1 MKKNTLILALTA
13 VTITLT
19 TLTMSAFWNSK
30 KKSAE
35 ADSEGHVLV
44 ALWADY
50 QQAVSLDRPAKQ
62 LEILSKIKSEASEKR
77 LACDYYDAAKKYVS
91 DAASR
96 NWKLQDSL
104 KLKLGEEIAKFDE
117 PVMSFVW
124 KLSKGDE
131 TAESVFEY
139 VRANAKRLEASCNQ
153 PFWTSYDGRSSVPGI
168 PGSGFVKEFY
178 ANDYQYALWTLLA
191 KNFYTDKLFADIAED
206 LAEYQGDSYPLG
218 AFLEYVKLEKSWR
231 NADGK
236 TSAKKSGLEA
246 FAGKY
251 AGKAVSMFAKAAL
264 LEMEFSSLGEK
275 KAGSDEYKAL
285 YDECAAFEKERTA
298 FTGIESK
305 VVGDLTTV
313 ENLCSHLTAKSVEVR
328 IKDGKILVLLQ
339 NLKSAKLSMSPDEA
353 GSKTV
358 LSESLANQKC
368 SFYVKDTVPVDLPVV
383 DDGDYVIVAKN
394 GKCVSSR
401 RYGSHRISVASRTDS
416 RGKCIYAAGWKSGKP
431 LESADLQLYKNG
443 KVIASCADFKFDGFT
458 PLPQEFV
465 SVMKDNVYYTLTCS
479 YKGEDGFLRKSEQL
493 SLNSWYNTVD
503 SGDDSK
509 ARLCGEVFTDKSAY
523 NPGEALEFKVLLYN
537 NIEGRNN
544 ARVAPQ
550 GTECK
555 VVLKDAQ
562 DNEVSSLLLT
572 TNEFGSLAG
581 KFALPKGLRNGYW
594 YVNVL
599 TGGKKLLTVKPVRV
613 DEFVLPTFDLEFD
626 KTETLFFPGDEVAV
640 SGRVRSLS
648 GHPVSSANAVYEVT
662 SYGDMIDSGKLKM
675 SPDGSF
681 VVSFKALSSQW
692 SRYYNVEVRISD
704 DTGETHE
711 YSRAIWVADDLSLEL
726 ELANSAE
733 GQAFATDEKSEITP
747 RRWQRRESVSILRG
761 NVASVKMNVL
771 SDDGEAVPVKVK
783 YTLLN
788 EHGTALQSGE
798 AASGVAENIDLKSCP
813 SGLYTIKADAQAR
826 SQSGKEYTDS
836 SSLRILLVND
846 SMTVLDAPVKDF
858 IMPLAQQV
866 TEGENASIW
875 FGMADD
881 APVWAIAEIFGEK
894 ANVLDIR
901 FVQLS
906 GVRGKDGSLVKLE
919 FPYKKEYPDAVLAK
933 VFYFRNGDSVSY
945 SYEFHKVRKSD
956 ILPLEFSTFE
966 DRTLPDKE
974 YTFSV
979 KTAPETECLAAVFDK
994 SSELIE
1000 PNHWPV
1006 YSPVEY
1012 NVCTISC
1019 NTAPGSVDAEGRDD
1033 VIAYGSARKSKS
1045 QVFYSKNA
1053 RAAVEMECLEDAA
1066 PVMASKSLES
1076 GAGAEPAVRDNFA
1089 STLTFQPFLRPDKN
1103 GKLSFS
1109 FRTGGTLSTFI
1120 VSLYAHDRSMRNSA
1134 LRREMTVSLPVKVN
1148 VVAPEYLY
1156 RSDNYRLAVGLSSV
1170 AENDVEGTLTLNI
1183 YKGGDYKTL
1192 ESSGAK
1198 PVSVQSLRVKVPA
1211 GGSLRSLFDVN
1222 VNELIPECGTL
1233 GFKVVFKAENGG
1245 NAFSDAMFVPVSVY
1259 PDTQRL
1265 TEAHSAV
1272 LLSGADQDA
1281 LISRLRKMFVNADGD
1296 NAEVKVLSILDMV
1309 RDAVPSKVEPA
1320 GNDVLTLS
1328 EALYVR
1334 RLADALRA
1342 AGRMPARDSVMLS
1355 DEELMKKMLACHNA
1369 DGGFGW
1375 FEGMSSSPV
1384 ITAVLLERC
1393 AKMLKAGLLDGSEAV
1408 AGDAAS
1414 AKNVEEVLASAVKY
1428 IDKRQFAYLQPVP
1441 FWCGGLSD
1449 SQYMYV
1455 RSMYASVEFTEWNSV
1470 SGILGRLFGKRA
1482 KQFRSDAKA
1491 YLVPSKER
1499 GLNGRILDKA
1509 RRLSTLIRLSSSS
1522 DGIAL
1527 AKSWG
1532 VRVNA
1537 GARLEKSVEADVASL
1552 LEYAVMHKDGGMYY
1566 PNAVMPFRGLL
1577 ESEAY
1582 AHSMLCDLLSGYAFR
1597 MQSAGKGSVNAS
1609 EAKRVADGIRL
1620 WLMLQK
1626 ETQHWEA
1633 TPDFVDA
1640 INSVMEGDAAVKS
1653 TKVVVLTAV
1662 TDLPFAEVK
1671 ASGNGFT
1678 VERKFYRMGA
1688 DAEVSDGV
1696 SDGVSGGVAGDA
1708 SGCVAGSEASG
1719 RSGVASSVSVSAEAS
1734 MGSSGVGSGTTADKA
1749 GRQEIRPGDRVN
1761 VGDKIVAEYVIHNDE
1776 NRSFVKLSAPRE
1788 AAFRPANQ
1796 FSGRYGWWLSPLRIA
1811 DWYSFTPQGYRNV
1824 KSALTEYYFDS
1835 YPEENTVISEEFF
1848 VTQTGT
1854 FSAPVVTIESL
1865 YAPHYRANAPALPPL
1880 VSR

>member
-50 QQAVSLDRPAKQ
+50 QQAVSLDRPVKQ
-62 LEILSKIKSEASEKR
+62 VEILSKIKSEASEKR
-77 LACDYYDAAKKYVS
+77 LAWDFYDAAKKYVS

-104 KLKLGEEIAKFDE
+104 KLNLGEEIAKFDE

-131 TAESVFEY
+131 TAEIIFEY

-153 PFWTSYDGRSSVPGI
+153 PFWTSYDGWSSVPGI
-168 PGSGFVKEFY
+168 PGSGFVTEFY

-191 KNFYTDKLFADIAED
+191 KNFYTGKLFADIAEA

-236 TSAKKSGLEA
+236 TSVKKSGLEA

-285 YDECAAFEKERTA
+285 YDKCAAFEKERTA

-328 IKDGKILVLLQ
+328 LEDGKILVLLQ

-358 LSESLANQKC
+358 LSESLTNPTC
-368 SFYVKDTVPVDLPVV
+368 SFYVKDTVSVDLPVV

-431 LESADLQLYKNG
+431 LECADLQLYKNG
-443 KVIASCADFKFDGFT
+443 KVIASCAGFKFDGFT

-479 YKGEDGFLRKSEQL
+479 YKGEDGFMRKSKQL

-503 SGDDSK
+503 SGDDAKVS
-509 ARLCGEVFTDKSAY
+509 LCGEVFTDKSAY
-523 NPGEALEFKVLLYN
+523 NPGETLEFKVLLYD
-537 NIEGRNN
+537 IEGRNK
-544 ARVAPQ
+544 AHVAPQ

-562 DNEVSSLLLT
+562 DNEVSSQLLT
-572 TNEFGSLAG
+572 ANEFGSLAG

-662 SYGDMIDSGKLKM
+662 SYGDKIDSGKLKM
-675 SPDGSF
+675 SSDGSF

-726 ELANSAE
+726 ELENGAE
-733 GQAFATDEKSEITP
+733 GQVFATDEKSEITP

-761 NVASVKMNVL
+761 NVASVKMDVL

-788 EHGTALQSGE
+788 EHGTALLSGE

-858 IMPLAQQV
+858 IMPLGQQV

-894 ANVLDIR
+894 ANVLDIK
-901 FVQLS
+901 FVQLI
-906 GVRGKDGSLVKLE
+906 GMRGKDGSLVKLE

-956 ILPLEFSTFE
+956 ILPLEFSAFE
-966 DRTLPDKE
+966 DRTLPDTE

-1019 NTAPGSVDAEGRDD
+1019 NTAPGSVDADGSDE

-1045 QVFYSKNA
+1045 QVFYSMNA
-1053 RAAVEMECLEDAA
+1053 RASAEMECLGDAA
-1066 PVMASKSLES
+1066 PVMESKSLES

-1103 GKLSFS
+1103 GNLSFS

-1281 LISRLRKMFVNADGD
+1281 RISRLRKMFVNADGD

-1334 RLADALRA
+1334 RLADVLRA
-1342 AGRMPARDSVMLS
+1342 AGRMPARDSVVLA

-1393 AKMLKAGLLDGSEAV
+1393 AKMLKAGLLDGSETVAV
-1408 AGDAAS
+1408 DAAS

-1470 SGILGRLFGKRA
+1470 SGILGKLFGKRA

-1537 GARLEKSVEADVASL
+1537 GVRLEKSVEADVASL

-1597 MQSAGKGSVNAS
+1597 MQSAGKGSVNVS

-1662 TDLPFAEVK
+1662 TNLPFAEVK

-1678 VERKFYRMGA
+1678 VERKFYRIGA
-1688 DAEVSDGV
+1688 GPS
-1696 SDGVSGGVAGDA
+1696 A
-1708 SGCVAGSEASG
+1708 SGEDSAGMSE
-1719 RSGVASSVSVSAEAS
+1719 ASSVSVSAEAS
-1734 MGSSGVGSGTTADKA
+1734 MGSSGVGYGTIADKA

-1776 NRSFVKLSAPRE
+1776 NRSFVKISAPRE

-1854 FSAPVVTIESL
+1854 FSAPVVTVESL
-1865 YAPHYRANAPALPPL
+1865 YAPHYRANAPSLPPL
-1880 VSR
+1880 VIR

>member
-35 ADSEGHVLV
+35 TDSEGHVLV

-50 QQAVSLDRPAKQ
+50 EQAVSLDRPAKQ
-62 LEILSKIKSEASEKR
+62 VEILSKIKSEASEKR
-77 LACDYYDAAKKYVS
+77 LAWDFYDAAKKYVS

-124 KLSKGDE
+124 KLSKSDE
-131 TAESVFEY
+131 TAEAIFEY

-191 KNFYTDKLFADIAED
+191 KNFYTGKLFADIAEA

-218 AFLEYVKLEKSWR
+218 AFLEYVKLEKSWS
-231 NADGK
+231 NADEK
-236 TSAKKSGLEA
+236 TSASVKKSGLEA

-251 AGKAVSMFAKAAL
+251 AGKAVSMFAKASL

-298 FTGIESK
+298 FTGVESK

-328 IKDGKILVLLQ
+328 IEDGKILVLLQ

-358 LSESLANQKC
+358 LSESLSNPKC
-368 SFYVKDTVPVDLPVV
+368 SFYVKDTVSVDLPVV
-383 DDGDYVIVAKN
+383 DDGDYVIVSKN

-401 RYGSHRISVASRTDS
+401 RYGSHRISVASRIDS

-443 KVIASCADFKFDGFT
+443 KVIASCAGFKFDGFT

-465 SVMKDNVYYTLTCS
+465 SVMKANVYYTLTCS

-503 SGDDSK
+503 SGDDAK

-523 NPGEALEFKVLLYN
+523 NPGETLEFKVLLYN
-537 NIEGRNN
+537 VEGRNK
-544 ARVAPQ
+544 AHVAPQ

-562 DNEVSSLLLT
+562 DNEVSSQLLT
-572 TNEFGSLAG
+572 ANEFGSLAG

-599 TGGKKLLTVKPVRV
+599 AGGKQLGSKPVRV

-626 KTETLFFPGDEVAV
+626 KTETLFFPGDEFAV
-640 SGRVRSLS
+640 SGHVRSLS

-662 SYGDMIDSGKLKM
+662 SYGDKIDSGKLKM
-675 SPDGSF
+675 SSYGSF

-726 ELANSAE
+726 KLENGAE

-747 RRWQRRESVSILRG
+747 RRWGRRESVSILRG
-761 NVASVKMNVL
+761 NVASVKMDVL
-771 SDDGEAVPVKVK
+771 SDDGETVPVKVK

-788 EHGTALQSGE
+788 EQGTTLLSGE
-798 AASGVAENIDLKSCP
+798 AASGEAENIDLKSCP
-813 SGLYTIKADAQAR
+813 SGLYTVKADAQAR

-858 IMPLAQQV
+858 IMPFAQQV

-875 FGMADD
+875 LGMADD

-894 ANVLDIR
+894 ANVLDIKL
-901 FVQLS
+901 VQLS
-906 GVRGKDGSLVKLE
+906 GMRGKDGSLVKLE

-956 ILPLEFSTFE
+956 ILPLEFSVFE
-966 DRTLPDKE
+966 DRTLPDME
-974 YTFSV
+974 YTFLV

-1012 NVCTISC
+1012 SVCTIRF
-1019 NTAPGSVDAEGRDD
+1019 NTAPGSVDADGRDD
-1033 VIAYGSARKSKS
+1033 VIAYGSVRKSKS
-1045 QVFYSKNA
+1045 QVFSSMNA
-1053 RAAVEMECLEDAA
+1053 RAGVEMECAEDAA
-1066 PVMASKSLES
+1066 PVMESKSLECGS
-1076 GAGAEPAVRDNFA
+1076 GAEPAVRDNFA
-1089 STLTFQPFLRPDKN
+1089 STLTFQPFLRTDKN
-1103 GKLSFS
+1103 GNLSFS

-1120 VSLYAHDRSMRNSA
+1120 VSMYAHDRSMRNSA

-1183 YKGGDYKTL
+1183 YKGGDYKAL

-1211 GGSLRSLFDVN
+1211 GESLRSLFDVN
-1222 VNELIPECGTL
+1222 VNDLIPECGTL

-1245 NAFSDAMFVPVSVY
+1245 NSFSDAMFVPVSVY

-1265 TEAHSAV
+1265 TEARSAV
-1272 LLSGADQDA
+1272 LLAGADQNA

-1342 AGRMPARDSVMLS
+1342 AGRMPARDSVVLS

-1455 RSMYASVEFTEWNSV
+1455 RSMYASVKFTEWDSV

-1499 GLNGRILDKA
+1499 GLNGLILDKA

-1537 GARLEKSVEADVASL
+1537 GARLERSVEADVASL

-1566 PNAVMPFRGLL
+1566 PNAMMPFRGLL

-1653 TKVVVLTAV
+1653 TKVVVLSAV

-1678 VERKFYRMGA
+1678 VERKFYRVGA
-1688 DAEVSDGV
+1688 DAEVSGGV
-1696 SDGVSGGVAGDA
+1696 SGDA
-1708 SGCVAGSEASG
+1708 SGDVAGSEASG
-1719 RSGVASSVSVSAEAS
+1719 RSGVTS
-1734 MGSSGVGSGTTADKA
+1734 DKA

-1776 NRSFVKLSAPRE
+1776 NRSFVKISAPRE
-1788 AAFRPANQ
+1788 AAFRPTNQ
-1796 FSGRYGWWLSPLRIA
+1796 FSGRYGWWLSPMRIA

-1835 YPEENTVISEEFF
+1835 YPEENTVVSEEFF

-1865 YAPHYRANAPALPPL
+1865 YAPHYRANASALPPL

>member
-35 ADSEGHVLV
+35 TDSEGHVLV

-50 QQAVSLDRPAKQ
+50 QQAVSLDRPVKQ

-77 LACDYYDAAKKYVS
+77 LAWDYYDAAKKYVS

-104 KLKLGEEIAKFDE
+104 KLKLGEEIAKYDE

-131 TAESVFEY
+131 TAEAVFEY

-168 PGSGFVKEFY
+168 PESGFVKEFY

-191 KNFYTDKLFADIAED
+191 KNFYTGKLFADIAEA

-236 TSAKKSGLEA
+236 TSVKKSRLEA
-246 FAGKY
+246 FADKY

-298 FTGIESK
+298 FSGVESK

-328 IKDGKILVLLQ
+328 LEDGKILVLLQ
-339 NLKSAKLSMSPDEA
+339 NLKSAKLSMFPDEA

-368 SFYVKDTVPVDLPVV
+368 SFYVKDTVSVDLPVV

-401 RYGSHRISVASRTDS
+401 RYGSHCISVASRTDS

-431 LESADLQLYKNG
+431 LECADLQLYKNG
-443 KVIASCADFKFDGFT
+443 KVIASCAGFKFDGFT

-509 ARLCGEVFTDKSAY
+509 VRLCGEIFTDKSAY
-523 NPGEALEFKVLLYN
+523 NPGETLEFKVLLYN
-537 NIEGRNN
+537 IEGRNN
-544 ARVAPQ
+544 AHVAPQ

-640 SGRVRSLS
+640 SGHVRSLS

-662 SYGDMIDSGKLKM
+662 SYGDKIDSGKLKM
-675 SPDGSF
+675 SSDGSF

-692 SRYYNVEVRISD
+692 RRYYNVEVRISD

-726 ELANSAE
+726 ELANGAE

-747 RRWQRRESVSILRG
+747 RRWQRRESVSILRS
-761 NVASVKMNVL
+761 NVASVKMDVL

-788 EHGTALQSGE
+788 EQGTALLSGE
-798 AASGVAENIDLKSCP
+798 AASGVAENIDFKSCP
-813 SGLYTIKADAQAR
+813 SGLYTIKAEAQAR

-846 SMTVLDAPVKDF
+846 SMAVLDAPVKDF
-858 IMPLAQQV
+858 IMPLGQQV

-894 ANVLDIR
+894 ANVLDIK

-956 ILPLEFSTFE
+956 ILPLEFSAFE
-966 DRTLPDKE
+966 DRTLPDTE

-1019 NTAPGSVDAEGRDD
+1019 NTAPGSVDADGRDD

-1045 QVFYSKNA
+1045 QVFYSMNA
-1053 RAAVEMECLEDAA
+1053 RASAEMECLEDAA
-1066 PVMASKSLES
+1066 PVMESKSLES

-1103 GKLSFS
+1103 GNLSFS
-1109 FRTGGTLSTFI
+1109 FHTGGTLSTFI

-1156 RSDNYRLAVGLSSV
+1156 HSDNYRLAVGLSSV

-1183 YKGGDYKTL
+1183 YKGGDYKAL

-1211 GGSLRSLFDVN
+1211 GESLRSLFDVN

-1245 NAFSDAMFVPVSVY
+1245 NAFSDAMFVPVPVY

-1272 LLSGADQDA
+1272 LLAGVDQDA

-1334 RLADALRA
+1334 RLADELRA
-1342 AGRMPARDSVMLS
+1342 AGRMPAGDSVVLS

-1393 AKMLKAGLLDGSEAV
+1393 AKMLKAGLLDGSETV

-1414 AKNVEEVLASAVKY
+1414 AKNVKEVLASAVKY

-1470 SGILGRLFGKRA
+1470 SGILGKLFGKRA

-1499 GLNGRILDKA
+1499 GLNGRILDKV

-1662 TDLPFAEVK
+1662 TDLPFVEVK

-1678 VERKFYRMGA
+1678 VERKFYRIGA
-1688 DAEVSDGV
+1688 GQS
-1696 SDGVSGGVAGDA
+1696 A
-1708 SGCVAGSEASG
+1708 SGEDSAGMSG
-1719 RSGVASSVSVSAEAS
+1719 ASSVSVSAEAS

-1776 NRSFVKLSAPRE
+1776 NRSFVKISAPRE

-1848 VTQTGT
+1848 VTQTGK
-1854 FSAPVVTIESL
+1854 FSAPVVTVESL
-1865 YAPHYRANAPALPPL
+1865 YAPHYRANAPSLPPI

>member
-50 QQAVSLDRPAKQ
+50 QQAVSLDRPVKQ

-77 LACDYYDAAKKYVS
+77 LAWDYYDAAKKYVS

-131 TAESVFEY
+131 TAEAVFEY

-168 PGSGFVKEFY
+168 TGSGFVKEFY

-191 KNFYTDKLFADIAED
+191 KNFYTDKLFADIAEA

-231 NADGK
+231 NADEK
-236 TSAKKSGLEA
+236 TSVKKSALET

-264 LEMEFSSLGEK
+264 LEVEFSSLGDK

-285 YDECAAFEKERTA
+285 YDKCAAFEKERTA

-313 ENLCSHLTAKSVEVR
+313 ENLCSHLTAKSVDVR

-358 LSESLANQKC
+358 LSESLANPKC
-368 SFYVKDTVPVDLPVV
+368 SFYVKDTVSVDLPVV

-431 LESADLQLYKNG
+431 LECADLQLYKNG
-443 KVIASCADFKFDGFT
+443 KGIASCAGFKFDGFT

-503 SGDDSK
+503 SGDDAK
-509 ARLCGEVFTDKSAY
+509 VRLCGEIFTDKSAY
-523 NPGEALEFKVLLYN
+523 NPGETLEFKVLLY

-562 DNEVSSLLLT
+562 DNEVSSQLLT

-626 KTETLFFPGDEVAV
+626 KTETLFFPGDEVTV

-662 SYGDMIDSGKLKM
+662 SYGDKIDSGKLKM
-675 SPDGSF
+675 SSDGSF

-726 ELANSAE
+726 ELANGAE

-761 NVASVKMNVL
+761 NVASVKMDVL

-788 EHGTALQSGE
+788 EQGTALLSGE
-798 AASGVAENIDLKSCP
+798 AASGEAENIDLKSCP

-858 IMPLAQQV
+858 IMPLGQQV
-866 TEGENASIW
+866 TDGENASIW

-894 ANVLDIR
+894 ANVLDIK
-901 FVQLS
+901 FVQLN
-906 GVRGKDGSLVKLE
+906 GVRGEDGSLVKLE

-956 ILPLEFSTFE
+956 ILPLEFSAFE
-966 DRTLPDKE
+966 DRTLPDTE

-1019 NTAPGSVDAEGRDD
+1019 NTAPGSVDADCRDD

-1045 QVFYSKNA
+1045 QVFYSMNA
-1053 RAAVEMECLEDAA
+1053 RASAEMECLEDAA
-1066 PVMASKSLES
+1066 PVMESKSLVCES
-1076 GAGAEPAVRDNFA
+1076 GAEPAVRDNFA

-1183 YKGGDYKTL
+1183 YKGGDYKAL

-1211 GGSLRSLFDVN
+1211 GESLRSLFDVN

-1245 NAFSDAMFVPVSVY
+1245 NAFSDAMFVPVSVH

-1272 LLSGADQDA
+1272 LLAGADQDA

-1309 RDAVPSKVEPA
+1309 RDAVPSKVESA

-1334 RLADALRA
+1334 RLADVLRA

-1393 AKMLKAGLLDGSEAV
+1393 AKMLKAGLLDGSEVV

-1470 SGILGRLFGKRA
+1470 SGILGKLFGKRA

-1653 TKVVVLTAV
+1653 TKVVVLSAV

-1678 VERKFYRMGA
+1678 VERKFYRIGA
-1688 DAEVSDGV
+1688 GPS
-1696 SDGVSGGVAGDA
+1696 A
-1708 SGCVAGSEASG
+1708 SGKDPAGMSE
-1719 RSGVASSVSVSAEAS
+1719 ASSVSVPAEAS
-1734 MGSSGVGSGTTADKA
+1734 MGSSGVGSGMTADKA

>member
-13 VTITLT
+13 ATITLT

-35 ADSEGHVLV
+35 TDSEGHVLV

-50 QQAVSLDRPAKQ
+50 EQAVSLDRPAKQ
-62 LEILSKIKSEASEKR
+62 VEILSKIKSEASEKR
-77 LACDYYDAAKKYVS
+77 LAWDFYDAAKKYVS

-124 KLSKGDE
+124 KLSKSDE
-131 TAESVFEY
+131 TAEAIFEY

-191 KNFYTDKLFADIAED
+191 KNFYTGKPFADIAEA
-206 LAEYQGDSYPLG
+206 LAEYQGGSYPLG

-236 TSAKKSGLEA
+236 TSVKKSGLDA

-328 IKDGKILVLLQ
+328 LEDGKILVLLQ
-339 NLKSAKLSMSPDEA
+339 NLKSAKLSVSSDEAA

-358 LSESLANQKC
+358 LSESLDNPQC
-368 SFYVKDTVPVDLPVV
+368 SFYVMDTVSVDLPVV

-401 RYGSHRISVASRTDS
+401 RYGSHRISVASRADS

-431 LESADLQLYKNG
+431 LECADLQLYKNG
-443 KVIASCADFKFDGFT
+443 KVIASCSDFKFDGFT
-458 PLPQEFV
+458 PLPQKFV

-503 SGDDSK
+503 SGDDAK
-509 ARLCGEVFTDKSAY
+509 ARLRGEVFTDKSAY
-523 NPGEALEFKVLLYN
+523 NPGETLEFKVLLY

-544 ARVAPQ
+544 ARVVPQ

-562 DNEVSSLLLT
+562 DNEVSSQLLT

-626 KTETLFFPGDEVAV
+626 KTETLFFPGDEVTV
-640 SGRVRSLS
+640 SGHVRSLS

-662 SYGDMIDSGKLKM
+662 SYGDKIDSGKLKM
-675 SPDGSF
+675 SSDGSF

-711 YSRAIWVADDLSLEL
+711 YSRAIWVADDLSLKLEL
-726 ELANSAE
+726 ENGAE

-747 RRWQRRESVSILRG
+747 RRWRRRESVSILRG
-761 NVASVKMNVL
+761 NVASVKMDVL

-788 EHGTALQSGE
+788 ERGTTLLSGE

-875 FGMADD
+875 LGMADD

-894 ANVLDIR
+894 ANVLDIK

-933 VFYFRNGDSVSY
+933 VFYFRNSDSVSY

-956 ILPLEFSTFE
+956 ILPLEFSAFE
-966 DRTLPDKE
+966 DRTLPDTE

-1000 PNHWPV
+1000 PNHWQV

-1012 NVCTISC
+1012 NVCTISY
-1019 NTAPGSVDAEGRDD
+1019 NTSPGSVDADGRDD
-1033 VIAYGSARKSKS
+1033 VIAYGSVRKSKS
-1045 QVFYSKNA
+1045 QVFCSMNA
-1053 RAAVEMECLEDAA
+1053 RAGVEMECVEDAA
-1066 PVMASKSLES
+1066 PVMESKSLECGS
-1076 GAGAEPAVRDNFA
+1076 GAEPAVRDNFV

-1103 GKLSFS
+1103 GNLSFS

-1134 LRREMTVSLPVKVN
+1134 LRREMMVSLPVKVN

-1183 YKGGDYKTL
+1183 YKGGDYKAL

-1198 PVSVQSLRVKVPA
+1198 PVSVQSLRVKIPA
-1211 GGSLRSLFDVN
+1211 GESLRSLFDVN

-1265 TEAHSAV
+1265 PEAHSAV
-1272 LLSGADQDA
+1272 LLAGADQNA
-1281 LISRLRKMFVNADGD
+1281 MISRLRKMFVNADGD
-1296 NAEVKVLSILDMV
+1296 NAEVKVLSIMDMV

-1334 RLADALRA
+1334 RLADVLRA
-1342 AGRMPARDSVMLS
+1342 AGRMPARDSVVLS

-1441 FWCGGLSD
+1441 FWCGGLLD

-1470 SGILGRLFGKRA
+1470 SGILGKLFGKRA

-1499 GLNGRILDKA
+1499 GLNGHILDKA

-1653 TKVVVLTAV
+1653 TKVVVLSAV
-1662 TDLPFAEVK
+1662 MDLPFAEVK

-1678 VERKFYRMGA
+1678 VERKFYRVGA
-1688 DAEVSDGV
+1688 DVE
-1696 SDGVSGGVAGDA
+1696 VSGGVSGDA
-1708 SGCVAGSEASG
+1708 SGCVTGSESSGRPGAASG
-1719 RSGVASSVSVSAEAS
+1719 
-1734 MGSSGVGSGTTADKA
+1734 KA

-1854 FSAPVVTIESL
+1854 FSAPVVTVESL
-1865 YAPHYRANAPALPPL
+1865 YAPHYRANAPSLPPL

>member
-44 ALWADY
+44 SLWADY

-77 LACDYYDAAKKYVS
+77 LAWDYYDAAKKYVS

-131 TAESVFEY
+131 TAEAVFEY

-168 PGSGFVKEFY
+168 PESGFVKEFY

-191 KNFYTDKLFADIAED
+191 KNFYTGKLFADIAEA

-218 AFLEYVKLEKSWR
+218 AFLEYVKLEKYWR
-231 NADGK
+231 NADEK
-236 TSAKKSGLEA
+236 TSVKKSGLET

-285 YDECAAFEKERTA
+285 YDKCAAFEKERTA

-313 ENLCSHLTAKSVEVR
+313 ENLCSHLTDKSVEVR

-368 SFYVKDTVPVDLPVV
+368 SFYVKDTVSMDLPVV
-383 DDGDYVIVAKN
+383 GDGDYVIVAKN

-401 RYGSHRISVASRTDS
+401 RFGSHRISVASRTDS

-431 LESADLQLYKNG
+431 LECADLQLYKNG

-523 NPGEALEFKVLLYN
+523 NPGETLEFKVLLYN
-537 NIEGRNN
+537 IEGRNN
-544 ARVAPQ
+544 AHVAPQ

-562 DNEVSSLLLT
+562 DNEVSSQLLT

-581 KFALPKGLRNGYW
+581 KFELPKGLRNGYW

-599 TGGKKLLTVKPVRV
+599 TGGKKLLTVKLVRV

-662 SYGDMIDSGKLKM
+662 SYGDKIDSGKLKM
-675 SPDGSF
+675 SSDGSF
-681 VVSFKALSSQW
+681 VVSFKALPSQW

-711 YSRAIWVADDLSLEL
+711 YSRAIWVADELTLEL
-726 ELANSAE
+726 ELANGTE

-747 RRWQRRESVSILRG
+747 RRWRRKESVSILRG
-761 NVASVKMNVL
+761 NVASVKMDVL

-788 EHGTALQSGE
+788 ERGTTLLSGE
-798 AASGVAENIDLKSCP
+798 AASGEAENIDLKSCP

-846 SMTVLDAPVKDF
+846 SITVLDAPVKDF
-858 IMPLAQQV
+858 IMPFAQQV
-866 TEGENASIW
+866 AEGENASIW

-894 ANVLDIR
+894 ANVLDIK

-906 GVRGKDGSLVKLE
+906 GMRGKDGSLVKLE

-945 SYEFHKVRKSD
+945 SYEFHKIRKSD
-956 ILPLEFSTFE
+956 ILPLEFSSFE
-966 DRTLPDKE
+966 DRTLPDTE

-1000 PNHWPV
+1000 PNHWQV

-1012 NVCTISC
+1012 NVCTIRY
-1019 NTAPGSVDAEGRDD
+1019 NTSPGSVDADGRDD

-1045 QVFYSKNA
+1045 PVFYAMNA
-1053 RAAVEMECLEDAA
+1053 RADVEMECVEDAA
-1066 PVMASKSLES
+1066 PVMESKSLECGS
-1076 GAGAEPAVRDNFA
+1076 GAEPAVRDNFA
-1089 STLTFQPFLRPDKN
+1089 STLTFQPFLCPDKN
-1103 GKLSFS
+1103 GNLSFS

-1120 VSLYAHDRSMRNSA
+1120 VSLYAHDRSMRNFA

-1183 YKGGDYKTL
+1183 YKGGDYKAL

-1211 GGSLRSLFDVN
+1211 GESLRSLFDVN

-1272 LLSGADQDA
+1272 LLAGADQDA

-1342 AGRMPARDSVMLS
+1342 VGRMPARDSVVLS

-1428 IDKRQFAYLQPVP
+1428 IDKSQFAYLQAIP

-1455 RSMYASVEFTEWNSV
+1455 RSMYASVKFTEWDSV

-1482 KQFRSDAKA
+1482 KQFSSDAKA

-1499 GLNGRILDKA
+1499 GLNGLILDKA

-1653 TKVVVLTAV
+1653 TKVVVLSAV

-1678 VERKFYRMGA
+1678 VERKFYRIGA
-1688 DAEVSDGV
+1688 GPS
-1696 SDGVSGGVAGDA
+1696 A
-1708 SGCVAGSEASG
+1708 SGKDPAGMSE
-1719 RSGVASSVSVSAEAS
+1719 ASSVSVPAEAS
-1734 MGSSGVGSGTTADKA
+1734 MGSSGVRSGKTADKA
-1749 GRQEIRPGDRVN
+1749 GRQEIRPRDRVN

>member
-35 ADSEGHVLV
+35 TDSEGHVLV

-50 QQAVSLDRPAKQ
+50 EQAVSLDRPAKQ
-62 LEILSKIKSEASEKR
+62 VEILSKIKSEASEKR
-77 LACDYYDAAKKYVS
+77 LAWDFYDAAKKYVS

-104 KLKLGEEIAKFDE
+104 KLNLGEEIAKFDE

-131 TAESVFEY
+131 TAEAIFEY

-191 KNFYTDKLFADIAED
+191 KNFYTDKLFADIAEA

-231 NADGK
+231 SADGK
-236 TSAKKSGLEA
+236 TSVKKSGLEA
-246 FAGKY
+246 FADKY
-251 AGKAVSMFAKAAL
+251 AGKAVSMFAKASL

-285 YDECAAFEKERTA
+285 YDKCAAFEKERTA
-298 FTGIESK
+298 FTGVESK

-313 ENLCSHLTAKSVEVR
+313 ENLCSHLTAKSVDVR

-339 NLKSAKLSMSPDEA
+339 NLKSAKLSMSPDET

-358 LSESLANQKC
+358 LSESLANPKC
-368 SFYVKDTVPVDLPVV
+368 SFYVKDTVSVDLPVV

-394 GKCVSSR
+394 GINVSSR
-401 RYGSHRISVASRTDS
+401 RFGSHRISVASRTDS

-431 LESADLQLYKNG
+431 LECADLQLYKNG

-493 SLNSWYNTVD
+493 SLNSWYSTVD
-503 SGDDSK
+503 SGDDAK
-509 ARLCGEVFTDKSAY
+509 VRLCGEVFTDKSAY
-523 NPGEALEFKVLLYN
+523 NPGETLEFKVLLY

-544 ARVAPQ
+544 ARVTPQ

-562 DNEVSSLLLT
+562 DNEVSSQLLPA
-572 TNEFGSLAG
+572 NEFGSLAG

-626 KTETLFFPGDEVAV
+626 KTETLFFPGDEVTV

-662 SYGDMIDSGKLKM
+662 SYGDKIDSGKLKM

-711 YSRAIWVADDLSLEL
+711 YSRAIWVADELTLEL
-726 ELANSAE
+726 ELTNEAE

-747 RRWQRRESVSILRG
+747 RRWQRKESVSILRG
-761 NVASVKMNVL
+761 NVASVKMDVL

-788 EHGTALQSGE
+788 ERGTTLLSGE
-798 AASGVAENIDLKSCP
+798 AASGEVENIDLKSCP

-858 IMPLAQQV
+858 IMPFAQQV

-894 ANVLDIR
+894 ANVLDIK

-906 GVRGKDGSLVKLE
+906 GMRGKDGSLVKLE

-956 ILPLEFSTFE
+956 ILPLEFSAFE
-966 DRTLPDKE
+966 DRTLPDTE

-1045 QVFYSKNA
+1045 QVFYSMNA
-1053 RAAVEMECLEDAA
+1053 RAGVEMECVEDAA
-1066 PVMASKSLES
+1066 PLMESKSLECGS
-1076 GAGAEPAVRDNFA
+1076 GAEPAVRDNFA

-1103 GKLSFS
+1103 GNLSFS

-1183 YKGGDYKTL
+1183 YDGGDYKAL
-1192 ESSGAK
+1192 ESSGAE

-1272 LLSGADQDA
+1272 LLAGADQDA
-1281 LISRLRKMFVNADGD
+1281 LISRLRKMFVNADVD
-1296 NAEVKVLSILDMV
+1296 NAEVKVLSIMDMV

-1334 RLADALRA
+1334 RLADVLRA
-1342 AGRMPARDSVMLS
+1342 AGRMPARDSVVLS

-1408 AGDAAS
+1408 TGDAAS

-1428 IDKRQFAYLQPVP
+1428 IDKRQFAYFQAIP

-1455 RSMYASVEFTEWNSV
+1455 RSMYASVKFTGWDSV

-1499 GLNGRILDKA
+1499 GLNGLILDKA

-1537 GARLEKSVEADVASL
+1537 GARLEKSVEADVVSL

-1597 MQSAGKGSVNAS
+1597 MQTAGKGSVNTS

-1678 VERKFYRMGA
+1678 IERKFYRVGA
-1688 DAEVSDGV
+1688 GAEES
-1696 SDGVSGGVAGDA
+1696 GVSGSESSGRSGDA
-1708 SGCVAGSEASG
+1708 SGCVTGSESSG
-1719 RSGVASSVSVSAEAS
+1719 RSGAAS
-1734 MGSSGVGSGTTADKA
+1734 GKA
-1749 GRQEIRPGDRVN
+1749 GRQEVRPGDRVN

>member
-50 QQAVSLDRPAKQ
+50 QQAVSLDRPVKQ

-77 LACDYYDAAKKYVS
+77 LAWDFYDAAKKYVS

-104 KLKLGEEIAKFDE
+104 KLKLGEEIAKYDE

-131 TAESVFEY
+131 TAEPVFEY
-139 VRANAKRLEASCNQ
+139 VRANAKRLESSCNQ

-168 PGSGFVKEFY
+168 MGSGFVKEFY

-191 KNFYTDKLFADIAED
+191 KNFYTGKLFADIAEA

-218 AFLEYVKLEKSWR
+218 AFLEYVKLEKSWSD
-231 NADGK
+231 ADGN
-236 TSAKKSGLEA
+236 TSVKKSGLEA

-285 YDECAAFEKERTA
+285 YDKCAAFEKERTA

-328 IKDGKILVLLQ
+328 LEDGKILVLLQ

-358 LSESLANQKC
+358 LSESLTNPTC
-368 SFYVKDTVPVDLPVV
+368 SFYVKDTVSVDLPVV

-416 RGKCIYAAGWKSGKP
+416 RGKCIYAAGWKSGRP
-431 LESADLQLYKNG
+431 LECADLQLYKNG
-443 KVIASCADFKFDGFT
+443 KVIASCAGFKFDGFT

-479 YKGEDGFLRKSEQL
+479 YKGEDGLLRKSEQL
-493 SLNSWYNTVD
+493 SLNSWYNTVG
-503 SGDDSK
+503 SGDDAK

-523 NPGEALEFKVLLYN
+523 NPGETLEFKVLLC

-544 ARVAPQ
+544 AHVAPQ

-562 DNEVSSLLLT
+562 DNEVSSQLLT
-572 TNEFGSLAG
+572 ANEFGSLAG

-594 YVNVL
+594 YVNVM

-662 SYGDMIDSGKLKM
+662 SYGDKIDSGKLKM
-675 SPDGSF
+675 SSDGSF
-681 VVSFKALSSQW
+681 VISFKALSSQW

-726 ELANSAE
+726 KLANGAE

-761 NVASVKMNVL
+761 NVASVKMDVL

-788 EHGTALQSGE
+788 EQGTALLSGE
-798 AASGVAENIDLKSCP
+798 AASGEAEDIDLKSCP

-858 IMPLAQQV
+858 IMPLGQQV

-894 ANVLDIR
+894 ANVLDIK

-906 GVRGKDGSLVKLE
+906 GVRGKDGSLVKME

-956 ILPLEFSTFE
+956 ILPLEFSAFE
-966 DRTLPDKE
+966 DRTLPDTE

-1019 NTAPGSVDAEGRDD
+1019 NTAPGSVDADGRDD

-1045 QVFYSKNA
+1045 QVSYSMNA

-1066 PVMASKSLES
+1066 PVMESKSLES

-1103 GKLSFS
+1103 GNLSFS

-1120 VSLYAHDRSMRNSA
+1120 VSLYAHDRNMRNSA

-1183 YKGGDYKTL
+1183 YKGGDYKAL

-1211 GGSLRSLFDVN
+1211 GESLRSLFDVN

-1245 NAFSDAMFVPVSVY
+1245 NAFSDAMFVPVPVY

-1334 RLADALRA
+1334 RLADVLRA
-1342 AGRMPARDSVMLS
+1342 AGRMPARDNVVLS

-1470 SGILGRLFGKRA
+1470 SGILGKLFGKRA

-1537 GARLEKSVEADVASL
+1537 GARLERSVEADVASL

-1653 TKVVVLTAV
+1653 TKVVVLSAV

-1678 VERKFYRMGA
+1678 VERKFYRVGA
-1688 DAEVSDGV
+1688 DAEVPGEDS
-1696 SDGVSGGVAGDA
+1696 AGM
-1708 SGCVAGSEASG
+1708 SE
-1719 RSGVASSVSVSAEAS
+1719 ASSVSVSAEAS
-1734 MGSSGVGSGTTADKA
+1734 MGSSGVGSGTTADTA

-1761 VGDKIVAEYVIHNDE
+1761 VGGKIVAEYVIHNDE
-1776 NRSFVKLSAPRE
+1776 NRSFVKISAPRE

-1854 FSAPVVTIESL
+1854 FSAPVVTVESL
-1865 YAPHYRANAPALPPL
+1865 YAPHYRANAPSLPPL

>member
-35 ADSEGHVLV
+35 TDSEGHVLV

-50 QQAVSLDRPAKQ
+50 EQAVSLDRPAKQ
-62 LEILSKIKSEASEKR
+62 VEILSKIKSEASEKR
-77 LACDYYDAAKKYVS
+77 LAWDFYDAAKKYVS

-96 NWKLQDSL
+96 SWKLQDSL

-124 KLSKGDE
+124 KLSKSDE
-131 TAESVFEY
+131 TAEAVFEY

-191 KNFYTDKLFADIAED
+191 KNFYTGKLFADIAEA
-206 LAEYQGDSYPLG
+206 LSEYQGDSYPLG

-231 NADGK
+231 NADEK
-236 TSAKKSGLEA
+236 TSVKKSGLEA

-264 LEMEFSSLGEK
+264 LEMEFSLLGEK
-275 KAGSDEYKAL
+275 KAGSDEYKVL
-285 YDECAAFEKERTA
+285 YDKCAAFEKERTA
-298 FTGIESK
+298 FSGVESK

-313 ENLCSHLTAKSVEVR
+313 ENLCSSLTAKSVEVR
-328 IKDGKILVLLQ
+328 LEDGKILVLLQ
-339 NLKSAKLSMSPDEA
+339 NLKSAKLSVSSDESS
-353 GSKTV
+353 SKTV
-358 LSESLANQKC
+358 LSESMSNPKC
-368 SFYVKDTVPVDLPVV
+368 SFYVKDTVSVDLPVV

-431 LESADLQLYKNG
+431 LECADLQLYKNG
-443 KVIASCADFKFDGFT
+443 KVIASCAGFKFDGFT

-479 YKGEDGFLRKSEQL
+479 YKGEDGLLRKSEQL

-503 SGDDSK
+503 SGDDAK

-523 NPGEALEFKVLLYN
+523 NPGETLEFKVLLYD
-537 NIEGRNN
+537 IEGRNK
-544 ARVAPQ
+544 AHVAPQ

-562 DNEVSSLLLT
+562 DNEVSSQLLT
-572 TNEFGSLAG
+572 ANEFGSLAG

-640 SGRVRSLS
+640 SGRVLSLS

-662 SYGDMIDSGKLKM
+662 SYGDKIDSGKLKM
-675 SPDGSF
+675 SSDGSF
-681 VVSFKALSSQW
+681 VVSFKALPSQW
-692 SRYYNVEVRISD
+692 SRYYNVKVRISD

-711 YSRAIWVADDLSLEL
+711 YSRAIWVADDLSLSL
-726 ELANSAE
+726 EFANGAE

-761 NVASVKMNVL
+761 NVASVKMDVL

-788 EHGTALQSGE
+788 EQGTALLSGE

-875 FGMADD
+875 FGTADD

-894 ANVLDIR
+894 ANVLDIK

-956 ILPLEFSTFE
+956 ILPLEFSAFE
-966 DRTLPDKE
+966 DRTLPDTE

-1000 PNHWPV
+1000 PNHWQV

-1012 NVCTISC
+1012 NVCTISY
-1019 NTAPGSVDAEGRDD
+1019 NTSPGSVDADGRDD
-1033 VIAYGSARKSKS
+1033 VIAYGSVRKSKS
-1045 QVFYSKNA
+1045 QVFCSMNA
-1053 RAAVEMECLEDAA
+1053 RAGAEMECLEDAA
-1066 PVMASKSLES
+1066 PVMESKSLECGS
-1076 GAGAEPAVRDNFA
+1076 GAEPAVRDNFA
-1089 STLTFQPFLRPDKN
+1089 STLTFQPFLRTDKN
-1103 GKLSFS
+1103 GNLSFS

-1120 VSLYAHDRSMRNSA
+1120 VSMYAHDRSMRNSA

-1183 YKGGDYKTL
+1183 YKGGDYKAL

-1198 PVSVQSLRVKVPA
+1198 PVSVRSLRVKVPA
-1211 GGSLRSLFDVN
+1211 GESLRSLFDVN
-1222 VNELIPECGTL
+1222 VNDLIPECGTL

-1245 NAFSDAMFVPVSVY
+1245 NAFSDAMFVPVFVY
-1259 PDTQRL
+1259 PDTQNL
-1265 TEAHSAV
+1265 TETHSAA
-1272 LLSGADQDA
+1272 LLAGADQNA

-1342 AGRMPARDSVMLS
+1342 AGRMPARDSVVLS
-1355 DEELMKKMLACHNA
+1355 DEELMKKTLACHNA

-1393 AKMLKAGLLDGSEAV
+1393 AKMLRAGLLDGSEAV

-1428 IDKRQFAYLQPVP
+1428 IDKSQFAYLQPVP

-1470 SGILGRLFGKRA
+1470 SGILGKLFGKRA

-1678 VERKFYRMGA
+1678 VERKFYRIGT
-1688 DAEVSDGV
+1688 GP
-1696 SDGVSGGVAGDA
+1696 GA
-1708 SGCVAGSEASG
+1708 SGEDSAGMSG
-1719 RSGVASSVSVSAEAS
+1719 ASSGSVSAEAS
-1734 MGSSGVGSGTTADKA
+1734 RGSSGVGSGTIADKA

-1776 NRSFVKLSAPRE
+1776 NRSFVKISAPRE

>member
-1 MKKNTLILALTA
+1 MKLNTLVFVITA

-30 KKSAE
+30 KKSAVT
-35 ADSEGHVLV
+35 DSEGHVLV

-50 QQAVSLDRPAKQ
+50 QQAVSLDRPVKQ
-62 LEILSKIKSEASEKR
+62 VEILSKIKSEAAEKR
-77 LACDYYDAAKKYVS
+77 LAWDYYDAAKKYVS

-131 TAESVFEY
+131 SAESVFEY
-139 VRANAKRLEASCNQ
+139 VRANAKRLEASCKQ

-168 PGSGFVKEFY
+168 QGSGFVTEFY

-191 KNFYTDKLFADIAED
+191 KNFYTDKLFADIAES

-231 NADGK
+231 NADGN
-236 TSAKKSGLEA
+236 TSVKKSSLEA
-246 FAGKY
+246 FAAKY
-251 AGKAVSMFAKAAL
+251 AGKAVSMFAKASL

-298 FTGIESK
+298 FTGVESK

-328 IKDGKILVLLQ
+328 MKDGKILVLLQ
-339 NLKSAKLSMSPDEA
+339 NLKSAKLSMSSDEA
-353 GSKTV
+353 SSKTV
-358 LSESLANQKC
+358 LSESLDNPKC
-368 SFYVKDTVPVDLPVV
+368 SFYVKDTVSVDLPVV
-383 DDGDYVIVAKN
+383 DDGDYVIVSKN
-394 GKCVSSR
+394 GMNVSSR
-401 RYGSHRISVASRTDS
+401 RFGSHRISVASRTDS

-431 LESADLQLYKNG
+431 LECADLQLYKNG
-443 KVIASCADFKFDGFT
+443 KVIASCAGFKFDGFT

-479 YKGEDGFLRKSEQL
+479 YKGEDGLLRKSEQL
-493 SLNSWYNTVD
+493 SLDNWYSTVG
-503 SGDDSK
+503 SGDDAK

-523 NPGEALEFKVLLYN
+523 NPGETLEFKVLLY

-544 ARVAPQ
+544 ARVVPQ

-562 DNEVSSLLLT
+562 DNEVSSQLLT

-581 KFALPKGLRNGYW
+581 KFALPKGRRNGYW

-599 TGGKKLLTVKPVRV
+599 TGGKKLLAVKPVRV
-613 DEFVLPTFDLEFD
+613 DEFVLPTFNLEFD

-662 SYGDMIDSGKLKM
+662 SYGDKIDSGKLKM
-675 SPDGSF
+675 SSDGSF
-681 VVSFKALSSQW
+681 VVSFKALPSQW

-711 YSRAIWVADDLSLEL
+711 YSRAIWVADDLSLSL
-726 ELANSAE
+726 ELANGAE

-761 NVASVKMNVL
+761 NVASVKMDVL

-788 EHGTALQSGE
+788 ERGTTLLSGE

-846 SMTVLDAPVKDF
+846 PMTVLDAPVKDF
-858 IMPLAQQV
+858 IMPFAQQV

-894 ANVLDIR
+894 ANVLDIK
-901 FVQLS
+901 FVQLR
-906 GVRGKDGSLVKLE
+906 GMRGKDGSLVKLE

-956 ILPLEFSTFE
+956 ILPLEFSAFE
-966 DRTLPDKE
+966 DRTLPDTE
-974 YTFSV
+974 YTFLV

-1012 NVCTISC
+1012 NVCTISY
-1019 NTAPGSVDAEGRDD
+1019 NTSPGSVDTDGRDD
-1033 VIAYGSARKSKS
+1033 VIAYGSVRKSKAP
-1045 QVFYSKNA
+1045 VFYAMNA
-1053 RAAVEMECLEDAA
+1053 RADAEMECVEDAA
-1066 PVMASKSLES
+1066 PVMESKSLECGS
-1076 GAGAEPAVRDNFA
+1076 GAEPAVRDNFA

-1103 GKLSFS
+1103 GNLSFS

-1156 RSDNYRLAVGLSSV
+1156 CSDNYRLAVGLSSV

-1183 YKGGDYKTL
+1183 YKGGDYKAL

-1211 GGSLRSLFDVN
+1211 GESLRSLFDVN

-1272 LLSGADQDA
+1272 LLADADQDA

-1296 NAEVKVLSILDMV
+1296 NAEVKVFSILDMV

-1342 AGRMPARDSVMLS
+1342 AGRMPARDSVVLS
-1355 DEELMKKMLACHNA
+1355 DEELMKKMMACHNA

-1393 AKMLKAGLLDGSEAV
+1393 AKMLKAGLLDGSETV
-1408 AGDAAS
+1408 VSDAAS

-1428 IDKRQFAYLQPVP
+1428 IDKRQFAYLQAIP

-1455 RSMYASVEFTEWNSV
+1455 RSMYASVEFTEWDSV
-1470 SGILGRLFGKRA
+1470 SGILGKLFGKRA

-1582 AHSMLCDLLSGYAFR
+1582 AHSMLCDLLSDYAFR

-1609 EAKRVADGIRL
+1609 GAKRVADGIRL

-1653 TKVVVLTAV
+1653 TKVVVLSAV

-1678 VERKFYRMGA
+1678 VERKFYRVGA
-1688 DAEVSDGV
+1688 DAEVSGGV
-1696 SDGVSGGVAGDA
+1696 SGDA
-1708 SGCVAGSEASG
+1708 SGDVAGSEASG
-1719 RSGVASSVSVSAEAS
+1719 RSGVTS
-1734 MGSSGVGSGTTADKA
+1734 DKA
-1749 GRQEIRPGDRVN
+1749 ARQEIRPGDRVN
-1761 VGDKIVAEYVIHNDE
+1761 VGDRIVAEYVIHNDE

-1796 FSGRYGWWLSPLRIA
+1796 FSGRYGWWLSPLRIT

>member
-35 ADSEGHVLV
+35 TDSEGHVLV

-50 QQAVSLDRPAKQ
+50 EQAVSLDRPAKQ
-62 LEILSKIKSEASEKR
+62 VEILSKIKSEASEKR
-77 LACDYYDAAKKYVS
+77 LAWDYYDAAKKYVS

-104 KLKLGEEIAKFDE
+104 KLNLVEEIAKFDE

-131 TAESVFEY
+131 TAEAIFEY

-153 PFWTSYDGRSSVPGI
+153 QFWTSYDGRSSIPGI

-178 ANDYQYALWTLLA
+178 ADDYQFALWTLLA
-191 KNFYTDKLFADIAED
+191 ENFYTVKAFADIAKA
-206 LAEYQGDSYPLG
+206 LAEYQGDSYPMS

-236 TSAKKSGLEA
+236 TSASVKKSSLEA

-251 AGKAVSMFAKAAL
+251 AGKAVSMFAKASL
-264 LEMEFSSLGEK
+264 LELEFSSLEEK

-285 YDECAAFEKERTA
+285 YDKCAAFEKERTA
-298 FTGIESK
+298 FKNIESK

-313 ENLCSHLTAKSVEVR
+313 ENLCSHLTDKSVEVR
-328 IKDGKILVLLQ
+328 MKDGNILVLLQ
-339 NLKSAKLSMSPDEA
+339 NLKSAKLSMSSDEA
-353 GSKTV
+353 SSKTV
-358 LSESLANQKC
+358 LSESLDNPEC
-368 SFYVKDTVPVDLPVV
+368 SFYIKDTVSVDLPVV

-394 GKCVSSR
+394 GKCVSSK

-431 LESADLQLYKNG
+431 LECADLQLYKNG

-503 SGDDSK
+503 SGDDAK
-509 ARLCGEVFTDKSAY
+509 TRLCGEVFTDKSAY
-523 NPGEALEFKVLLYN
+523 NPGETLEFKVLLYN
-537 NIEGRNN
+537 IVGRNN

-555 VVLKDAQ
+555 MVLKDAQ
-562 DNEVSSLLLT
+562 DNEVSSQLLT

-581 KFALPKGLRNGYW
+581 KFALPKGHRNGYW

-599 TGGKKLLTVKPVRV
+599 TGGKKLLAVKPVRV

-662 SYGDMIDSGKLKM
+662 SYGDKIDSGKLKM
-675 SPDGSF
+675 SSDGRF

-711 YSRAIWVADDLSLEL
+711 YSRAIWVADDLALDL
-726 ELANSAE
+726 DLANCAE

-747 RRWQRRESVSILRG
+747 RRWRRKGRWRRKESVSILRG
-761 NVASVKMNVL
+761 NVASVRMDVL

-783 YTLLN
+783 YTLQN
-788 EHGTALQSGE
+788 EQGTALLSGE

-836 SSLRILLVND
+836 SSLRILIVND

-881 APVWAIAEIFGEK
+881 APVWAIVEIFGEK
-894 ANVLDIR
+894 ANVLDIK
-901 FVQLS
+901 FVQLT
-906 GVRGKDGSLVKLE
+906 GMRGKDGSLVKLE

-933 VFYFRNGDSVSY
+933 VFYFRNGDSLSY

-956 ILPLEFSTFE
+956 ILPLEFSAFE
-966 DRTLPDKE
+966 DRTLPDTE

-1012 NVCTISC
+1012 NVCTISY
-1019 NTAPGSVDAEGRDD
+1019 NTSPGSVDADGSDG

-1045 QVFYSKNA
+1045 PVFYAMNA
-1053 RAAVEMECLEDAA
+1053 RASAEMECVEDAA
-1066 PVMASKSLES
+1066 PVMESKSLECGS
-1076 GAGAEPAVRDNFA
+1076 GAEPAVRDNFA
-1089 STLTFQPFLRPDKN
+1089 STLTFQPFLRTDKN

-1109 FRTGGTLSTFI
+1109 FRTCGTLSTFI

-1156 RSDNYRLAVGLSSV
+1156 CSDNYRLAVGLSSV
-1170 AENDVEGTLTLNI
+1170 AENDVEGTLTLSI
-1183 YKGGDYKTL
+1183 YEGGDYKAL

-1222 VNELIPECGTL
+1222 VNKLIPECGTL
-1233 GFKVVFKAENGG
+1233 GFKVVFMAENGG
-1245 NAFSDAMFVPVSVY
+1245 NTFSDAMFVPVSVY
-1259 PDTQRL
+1259 SDTQRL

-1272 LLSGADQDA
+1272 LLAGADQDV
-1281 LISRLRKMFVNADGD
+1281 LISRLQKMFVNADGA

-1309 RDAVPSKVEPA
+1309 RDAVPSKMEPA

-1334 RLADALRA
+1334 RLAGALRA
-1342 AGRMPARDSVMLS
+1342 ADRMTARDSVVLS

-1393 AKMLKAGLLDGSEAV
+1393 AKMLKARLLDGSEAV
-1408 AGDAAS
+1408 SDDAAS

-1428 IDKRQFAYLQPVP
+1428 IDKRQFAYLQAIP

-1455 RSMYASVEFTEWNSV
+1455 RSMYASVKFTEWNSL
-1470 SGILGRLFGKRA
+1470 SGILGRLLGNRA
-1482 KQFRSDAKA
+1482 KQFRYEAKE
-1491 YLVPSKER
+1491 YLVPSEER
-1499 GLNGRILDKA
+1499 ELNGCILDKA

-1537 GARLEKSVEADVASL
+1537 GARLERSVEADVTSL

-1640 INSVMEGDAAVKS
+1640 INSVMEGDEAVKS
-1653 TKVVVLTAV
+1653 TKVVALTAV

-1678 VERKFYRMGA
+1678 VERKFYRIGA
-1688 DAEVSDGV
+1688 G
-1696 SDGVSGGVAGDA
+1696 SGA
-1708 SGCVAGSEASG
+1708 SGVE
-1719 RSGVASSVSVSAEAS
+1719 
-1734 MGSSGVGSGTTADKA
+1734 SGTTADKA

-1796 FSGRYGWWLSPLRIA
+1796 FSGRYGWRLSPLRIA

-1835 YPEENTVISEEFF
+1835 YPEENTVISEELF
-1848 VTQTGT
+1848 VTQAGT

-1865 YAPHYRANAPALPPL
+1865 YAPHYRANAPVLPPL
-1880 VSR
+1880 VTRCSPA

>member
-35 ADSEGHVLV
+35 TDSEGHVLV

-50 QQAVSLDRPAKQ
+50 QQAVSLDRPVKQ

-77 LACDYYDAAKKYVS
+77 LAWDYYDAAKKYVS

-131 TAESVFEY
+131 TAEAVFEY

-168 PGSGFVKEFY
+168 TGSGFVKEFY

-191 KNFYTDKLFADIAED
+191 KNFYTDKLFADIAES

-236 TSAKKSGLEA
+236 TSVKKSGLEA

-251 AGKAVSMFAKAAL
+251 AGKAVSIFAKAAL

-285 YDECAAFEKERTA
+285 YDKCAAFQKERTA
-298 FTGIESK
+298 FTGVESK

-313 ENLCSHLTAKSVEVR
+313 ENLCSHLTDKSVEVR
-328 IKDGKILVLLQ
+328 LEDGKILVLLQ

-358 LSESLANQKC
+358 LSESLDNPKC

-431 LESADLQLYKNG
+431 LECADLQLYKNG

-523 NPGEALEFKVLLYN
+523 NPGETLEFKVLLYN
-537 NIEGRNN
+537 IEGRNK
-544 ARVAPQ
+544 AHVAPQ

-562 DNEVSSLLLT
+562 DNEVSSQLLT
-572 TNEFGSLAG
+572 ANEFGSLAG

-640 SGRVRSLS
+640 SGHVRSLS

-662 SYGDMIDSGKLKM
+662 SYGDKIDSGKLKM
-675 SPDGSF
+675 SSDGSF

-711 YSRAIWVADDLSLEL
+711 YSRAIWVADDLALAL
-726 ELANSAE
+726 ELANVAE
-733 GQAFATDEKSEITP
+733 GQVFATDEKSEITP
-747 RRWQRRESVSILRG
+747 RRWQRRESVSILRS

-771 SDDGEAVPVKVK
+771 SDDGEAVPVNVK

-788 EHGTALQSGE
+788 EQGTALLSGE

-813 SGLYTIKADAQAR
+813 SGLYAIKADAQAR

-894 ANVLDIR
+894 ANVLDIK

-906 GVRGKDGSLVKLE
+906 GMRGKDGSLVKLE

-956 ILPLEFSTFE
+956 ILPLEFSAFE
-966 DRTLPDKE
+966 DRTLPDTE

-1019 NTAPGSVDAEGRDD
+1019 NTAPGSVDADGRDD

-1045 QVFYSKNA
+1045 QVFCSMNA
-1053 RAAVEMECLEDAA
+1053 RASAEMECLEDAA
-1066 PVMASKSLES
+1066 PVMESKSLES

-1109 FRTGGTLSTFI
+1109 FSTGGTLSTFI
-1120 VSLYAHDRSMRNSA
+1120 VSLYAHDRNMRNSA

-1211 GGSLRSLFDVN
+1211 GESLRSLFDVN

-1272 LLSGADQDA
+1272 LLAGADQDA
-1281 LISRLRKMFVNADGD
+1281 MISRLRKMFVNADGD

-1334 RLADALRA
+1334 RLADVLRA
-1342 AGRMPARDSVMLS
+1342 AGRMPARDSVVLS

-1408 AGDAAS
+1408 SGDASS

-1428 IDKRQFAYLQPVP
+1428 IDKRQFAYFQAIP

-1455 RSMYASVEFTEWNSV
+1455 RSMYASVKFTEWNSV
-1470 SGILGRLFGKRA
+1470 SGILGKLFGKRA

-1653 TKVVVLTAV
+1653 TKVVGLTAV

-1678 VERKFYRMGA
+1678 VERKFYRIGTGQ
-1688 DAEVSDGV
+1688 S
-1696 SDGVSGGVAGDA
+1696 A
-1708 SGCVAGSEASG
+1708 SGEDSAGMSG
-1719 RSGVASSVSVSAEAS
+1719 ASSGSVSAEAS
-1734 MGSSGVGSGTTADKA
+1734 MGSSGVGYGTTADKA

-1776 NRSFVKLSAPRE
+1776 NRSFVKISAPRE
-1788 AAFRPANQ
+1788 AAFRPATQ

-1854 FSAPVVTIESL
+1854 FSAPVVTVESL

>member
-35 ADSEGHVLV
+35 TDSEGHVLV

-62 LEILSKIKSEASEKR
+62 LEILSKIKSEAAEKR
-77 LACDYYDAAKKYVS
+77 LAWDFYDAAKKYVS

-131 TAESVFEY
+131 SAEAVFEY

-191 KNFYTDKLFADIAED
+191 KNFYTDKLFADIAEA

-218 AFLEYVKLEKSWR
+218 AFLEYVKLEKSWH
-231 NADGK
+231 NADGN
-236 TSAKKSGLEA
+236 TSVKKSGLEA

-285 YDECAAFEKERTA
+285 YDKCAAFEKERTA
-298 FTGIESK
+298 FTGVESK
-305 VVGDLTTV
+305 VVGDLTTI
-313 ENLCSHLTAKSVEVR
+313 EILCSHLTAKSVEVR
-328 IKDGKILVLLQ
+328 LEDGKILVLLQ

-358 LSESLANQKC
+358 LSESLDNPQC
-368 SFYVKDTVPVDLPVV
+368 GFYVKDTVSVDLPVV

-401 RYGSHRISVASRTDS
+401 RYSSHRISVASRTDS

-431 LESADLQLYKNG
+431 LECADLQLYKNG
-443 KVIASCADFKFDGFT
+443 KVIASCAGFKFDGFT

-493 SLNSWYNTVD
+493 SLNSWYSTVD
-503 SGDDSK
+503 SGDDAK
-509 ARLCGEVFTDKSAY
+509 VRLCGEVFTDKSAY
-523 NPGEALEFKVLLYN
+523 NPGETLEFKVLLY

-544 ARVAPQ
+544 ARVALQ

-562 DNEVSSLLLT
+562 DNEVSSQLLT
-572 TNEFGSLAG
+572 ANEFGSLAG

-640 SGRVRSLS
+640 SGHVRSLS

-662 SYGDMIDSGKLKM
+662 SYGDKIDSGKLKM

-681 VVSFKALSSQW
+681 VISFKALSSQW

-711 YSRAIWVADDLSLEL
+711 YSRAIWVADDLSLSL
-726 ELANSAE
+726 ELANGAE
-733 GQAFATDEKSEITP
+733 GQAFATDDKSEITP

-761 NVASVKMNVL
+761 NVASVKMDVL

-788 EHGTALQSGE
+788 EHGTTLLSGE
-798 AASGVAENIDLKSCP
+798 AASGEAENIDLKSCP

-894 ANVLDIR
+894 ANVLDIK

-906 GVRGKDGSLVKLE
+906 GVRGKDGSLVKME

-956 ILPLEFSTFE
+956 ILPLEFSAFE
-966 DRTLPDKE
+966 DRTLPDTE

-979 KTAPETECLAAVFDK
+979 KTAPGTECLAAVFDK

-1019 NTAPGSVDAEGRDD
+1019 NTAPGSVDADCRDD

-1045 QVFYSKNA
+1045 PVFYAMNA
-1053 RAAVEMECLEDAA
+1053 RASAEMECLEDAA
-1066 PVMASKSLES
+1066 PVMESKSLES

-1103 GKLSFS
+1103 GNLSFS

-1134 LRREMTVSLPVKVN
+1134 LRGEMTVSLPVKVN

-1156 RSDNYRLAVGLSSV
+1156 RSDNYRLAVGLFSV

-1183 YKGGDYKTL
+1183 YKGGDYKAL

-1211 GGSLRSLFDVN
+1211 GESLRSLFDVN

-1272 LLSGADQDA
+1272 LLAGADQDA

-1334 RLADALRA
+1334 RLADVLRA

-1393 AKMLKAGLLDGSEAV
+1393 AKMLKAGLLDGAEAV

-1428 IDKRQFAYLQPVP
+1428 IDKRQFAYLQAIP

-1455 RSMYASVEFTEWNSV
+1455 RSMYASVAFTEWNSV
-1470 SGILGRLFGKRA
+1470 SGILGKLFGKRA

-1582 AHSMLCDLLSGYAFR
+1582 AHSMLCDLLSGYAFS

-1653 TKVVVLTAV
+1653 TKVVVLSAV

-1678 VERKFYRMGA
+1678 VERKFYRIGA
-1688 DAEVSDGV
+1688 GQS
-1696 SDGVSGGVAGDA
+1696 A
-1708 SGCVAGSEASG
+1708 SGEDSAGMSG
-1719 RSGVASSVSVSAEAS
+1719 ASSGSVSAEAS

-1776 NRSFVKLSAPRE
+1776 NRSFVKISAPRE

-1796 FSGRYGWWLSPLRIA
+1796 FSGRYGWWLSPPRIA

-1854 FSAPVVTIESL
+1854 FSAPVVTVESL

-1880 VSR
+1880 VSH

>member
-50 QQAVSLDRPAKQ
+50 EQAVSLDRPAKQ
-62 LEILSKIKSEASEKR
+62 VEILSKIKSEASEKR
-77 LACDYYDAAKKYVS
+77 LAWDFYDAAKKYVS

-124 KLSKGDE
+124 KLYKGDE
-131 TAESVFEY
+131 PAEAIFEY

-153 PFWTSYDGRSSVPGI
+153 PFWTSYDGRSSVPAI

-178 ANDYQYALWTLLA
+178 VNDYQYALWTLLA
-191 KNFYTDKLFADIAED
+191 KNFYTGKLFADIAEA
-206 LAEYQGDSYPLG
+206 LAEYQGDSYPMS

-231 NADGK
+231 NMDVK
-236 TSAKKSGLEA
+236 SLTSVKKSSLEA

-328 IKDGKILVLLQ
+328 LEDGKILVLLQ
-339 NLKSAKLSMSPDEA
+339 NLKSAKLSVSSDEAA

-358 LSESLANQKC
+358 LSESLDNPQC
-368 SFYVKDTVPVDLPVV
+368 SFYVMDTVSVDLPVV

-394 GKCVSSR
+394 GMNVSSR
-401 RYGSHRISVASRTDS
+401 RFGSHRISVASRTDS

-431 LESADLQLYKNG
+431 LECADLHLYKNG

-458 PLPQEFV
+458 PLPQELV

-479 YKGEDGFLRKSEQL
+479 YKGEDGLLRKSEQL

-509 ARLCGEVFTDKSAY
+509 VRLCGEIFTDKSAY
-523 NPGEALEFKVLLYN
+523 NPGETLEFKVLLYN
-537 NIEGRNN
+537 IEGRNK

-562 DNEVSSLLLT
+562 DNEVSSQLLT
-572 TNEFGSLAG
+572 ANEFGSLAG
-581 KFALPKGLRNGYW
+581 KFALPKGLMNGYW

-640 SGRVRSLS
+640 SGHVRSLS

-662 SYGDMIDSGKLKM
+662 SYGDKIDSGKLKM
-675 SPDGSF
+675 SSDGSF

-711 YSRAIWVADDLSLEL
+711 YSRAIWVADDLSLSLEL
-726 ELANSAE
+726 ENGAE

-747 RRWQRRESVSILRG
+747 RRWQRKESVSILRG
-761 NVASVKMNVL
+761 NVASVKMDVL

-788 EHGTALQSGE
+788 ERGTTLLSGE
-798 AASGVAENIDLKSCP
+798 AASGEEENIDLKSCP

-858 IMPLAQQV
+858 IMPFAQQV

-875 FGMADD
+875 LGMADD

-956 ILPLEFSTFE
+956 ILPLEFSAFE
-966 DRTLPDKE
+966 DRTLPDTE

-1045 QVFYSKNA
+1045 PVFYAMNA
-1053 RAAVEMECLEDAA
+1053 RADVEMECVEDAA
-1066 PVMASKSLES
+1066 PVMESKSLECGS
-1076 GAGAEPAVRDNFA
+1076 GAEPAVRDNFA

-1183 YKGGDYKTL
+1183 YKGGDYKAL

-1211 GGSLRSLFDVN
+1211 GESLRSLFDVN

-1265 TEAHSAV
+1265 TETHSAV
-1272 LLSGADQDA
+1272 LLAGADQDA

-1334 RLADALRA
+1334 RLSDALRA
-1342 AGRMPARDSVMLS
+1342 AGRMPARDSVVLS
-1355 DEELMKKMLACHNA
+1355 DEELMKRMLACHNA

-1408 AGDAAS
+1408 SGDAAS

-1428 IDKRQFAYLQPVP
+1428 IDKSQFAYLQAIP

-1537 GARLEKSVEADVASL
+1537 GARLERSVEADVASL

-1653 TKVVVLTAV
+1653 TKVVVLSAV

-1678 VERKFYRMGA
+1678 VERKFYRIGT
-1688 DAEVSDGV
+1688 GP
-1696 SDGVSGGVAGDA
+1696 G
-1708 SGCVAGSEASG
+1708 
-1719 RSGVASSVSVSAEAS
+1719 ASSGSVSAEAS
-1734 MGSSGVGSGTTADKA
+1734 RGSSGVGSGTTADKA
-1749 GRQEIRPGDRVN
+1749 GRQEIRLGDRVN

>member
-13 VTITLT
+13 IIITLT

-35 ADSEGHVLV
+35 TDSEGHVLV

-50 QQAVSLDRPAKQ
+50 EQAVSLDRPAKQ
-62 LEILSKIKSEASEKR
+62 VEILSKIKSEASEKR
-77 LACDYYDAAKKYVS
+77 LAWDYYDAAKKYVS

-168 PGSGFVKEFY
+168 TGSGFVKEFY

-191 KNFYTDKLFADIAED
+191 RNFYTGKLFADIAEA

-231 NADGK
+231 NADGN
-236 TSAKKSGLEA
+236 TSVKKSGLEA
-246 FAGKY
+246 FADKY
-251 AGKAVSMFAKAAL
+251 AGKAVSMFAKASL

-285 YDECAAFEKERTA
+285 YDKCAAFEKERTA

-313 ENLCSHLTAKSVEVR
+313 ENLCIHLTAKSIDVR

-358 LSESLANQKC
+358 LSESLDNPKC
-368 SFYVKDTVPVDLPVV
+368 SFYVKDTVSVDFPMV

-431 LESADLQLYKNG
+431 LECADLQLYKNG
-443 KVIASCADFKFDGFT
+443 KVIASCAGFKFDGFT

-493 SLNSWYNTVD
+493 SLNSWYNTVN

-523 NPGEALEFKVLLYN
+523 NPGETLEFKVLLY

-562 DNEVSSLLLT
+562 DNEVSSQLLT

-581 KFALPKGLRNGYW
+581 KFALPKGLGNGYW

-599 TGGKKLLTVKPVRV
+599 AGGKKLLTVKPVRV

-626 KTETLFFPGDEVAV
+626 KTETLFFPGDEVTV

-662 SYGDMIDSGKLKM
+662 SYGDKIDSGKLKM
-675 SPDGSF
+675 SSDGSF
-681 VVSFKALSSQW
+681 VVSFKALPSQW

-711 YSRAIWVADDLSLEL
+711 YSRAIWVADELTLEL
-726 ELANSAE
+726 ELANEAE

-747 RRWQRRESVSILRG
+747 RRWQRKESVSILRG
-761 NVASVKMNVL
+761 NVASVRMDVL

-788 EHGTALQSGE
+788 ERGTTLLSGE
-798 AASGVAENIDLKSCP
+798 AASGEAENIDLKSCP

-858 IMPLAQQV
+858 IMPFAQQV

-894 ANVLDIR
+894 ANVLDIK

-956 ILPLEFSTFE
+956 ILPLEFSAFE
-966 DRTLPDKE
+966 DRTLPDTE

-1012 NVCTISC
+1012 NVCTIHF
-1019 NTAPGSVDAEGRDD
+1019 NTAPGSVDADGRDD

-1045 QVFYSKNA
+1045 PVFYSMNA
-1053 RAAVEMECLEDAA
+1053 RAAVEMGCVEDAA
-1066 PVMASKSLES
+1066 PVMESKSLECGS
-1076 GAGAEPAVRDNFA
+1076 GAEPAVRDNFA

-1103 GKLSFS
+1103 GNLSFS

-1183 YKGGDYKTL
+1183 YKGGDYKAL

-1211 GGSLRSLFDVN
+1211 GESLRSLFDVN

-1265 TEAHSAV
+1265 TESHSAV
-1272 LLSGADQDA
+1272 LLAGADQDA

-1342 AGRMPARDSVMLS
+1342 AGRMPARDSVVLS

-1428 IDKRQFAYLQPVP
+1428 IDKRQFAYLQAIP

-1470 SGILGRLFGKRA
+1470 SGILGKLFGKRA

-1597 MQSAGKGSVNAS
+1597 MQTAGKGSVNTS

-1678 VERKFYRMGA
+1678 VERKFYRVGA
-1688 DAEVSDGV
+1688 GQS
-1696 SDGVSGGVAGDA
+1696 A
-1708 SGCVAGSEASG
+1708 SGEDSAGMSG
-1719 RSGVASSVSVSAEAS
+1719 ASSGASSGSVSAEAS
-1734 MGSSGVGSGTTADKA
+1734 RGSSGVGSGTTADKA
-1749 GRQEIRPGDRVN
+1749 ARQEIRPGDRVN
-1761 VGDKIVAEYVIHNDE
+1761 VGDKIVTEYVIHNDE
-1776 NRSFVKLSAPRE
+1776 NRSFVKISAPRE

>member
-62 LEILSKIKSEASEKR
+62 VEILSKIKSEASEKR
-77 LACDYYDAAKKYVS
+77 LAWDFYDAAKKYVS

-104 KLKLGEEIAKFDE
+104 KLNLGEEIAKFDE

-131 TAESVFEY
+131 TAEAIFEY
-139 VRANAKRLEASCNQ
+139 VRANAKRLEASCNH

-191 KNFYTDKLFADIAED
+191 KNFYTDKLFADIAEA

-218 AFLEYVKLEKSWR
+218 AFLEYVKLERSWS

-236 TSAKKSGLEA
+236 TSVKKSGLEA

-285 YDECAAFEKERTA
+285 YDKCAAFEKERTA
-298 FTGIESK
+298 FTSIESK
-305 VVGDLTTV
+305 VVGDLTTI

-358 LSESLANQKC
+358 LSESLANPKC
-368 SFYVKDTVPVDLPVV
+368 SFYVKDTVSVDLPVV

-394 GKCVSSR
+394 GINVSSR
-401 RYGSHRISVASRTDS
+401 RFGSHRISVASRTDS

-431 LESADLQLYKNG
+431 LECADLQLYKNG

-465 SVMKDNVYYTLTCS
+465 SVMKGNVYYSLTCS
-479 YKGEDGFLRKSEQL
+479 YKGEDGLLRKSEQL
-493 SLNSWYNTVD
+493 TLNSWYSTVG
-503 SGDDSK
+503 SGDDAK

-523 NPGEALEFKVLLYN
+523 NPGETLVFKVLLY

-562 DNEVSSLLLT
+562 DNEVSSQLLT

-626 KTETLFFPGDEVAV
+626 KTETLFFPGDEVTV
-640 SGRVRSLS
+640 SGHVRSLS

-662 SYGDMIDSGKLKM
+662 SYGDKIDSGKLKM
-675 SPDGSF
+675 SSDGSF

-711 YSRAIWVADDLSLEL
+711 YSRAIWVADDLSLSLEL
-726 ELANSAE
+726 ENGAE

-747 RRWQRRESVSILRG
+747 RRWGRRESVSILRG
-761 NVASVKMNVL
+761 NVASVKMDVL

-788 EHGTALQSGE
+788 EQGTALLSGE

-858 IMPLAQQV
+858 IMPFGQQV

-894 ANVLDIR
+894 ANVLDIK

-956 ILPLEFSTFE
+956 ILPLEFSVFE
-966 DRTLPDKE
+966 DRTLPDME

-1012 NVCTISC
+1012 NVCTISY
-1019 NTAPGSVDAEGRDD
+1019 NTSPGSVDTYDRDD

-1045 QVFYSKNA
+1045 QVFCSMNA
-1053 RAAVEMECLEDAA
+1053 RAGVEMECVEDAA
-1066 PVMASKSLES
+1066 PVMESKSLECGS
-1076 GAGAEPAVRDNFA
+1076 GAEPAVRDNFA

-1103 GKLSFS
+1103 GNLSFS
-1109 FRTGGTLSTFI
+1109 FSTGGTLSTFI

-1134 LRREMTVSLPVKVN
+1134 LRGEMKVSLPVKVN

-1183 YKGGDYKTL
+1183 YKGGDYKAL

-1211 GGSLRSLFDVN
+1211 GESLRSLFDVN

-1272 LLSGADQDA
+1272 LLAGADQDA

-1296 NAEVKVLSILDMV
+1296 NAEVKVLSIMDMV

-1320 GNDVLTLS
+1320 GNDVLILS

-1342 AGRMPARDSVMLS
+1342 VGRMPARDSVVLS

-1470 SGILGRLFGKRA
+1470 SGILGKLFGKRA

-1653 TKVVVLTAV
+1653 TKVVVLSAV

-1678 VERKFYRMGA
+1678 VERKFYRIGA
-1688 DAEVSDGV
+1688 GPS
-1696 SDGVSGGVAGDA
+1696 VSGEDP
-1708 SGCVAGSEASG
+1708 SGMSE
-1719 RSGVASSVSVSAEAS
+1719 ASSVSESAEAS

-1776 NRSFVKLSAPRE
+1776 NRSFVKISAPRE

-1854 FSAPVVTIESL
+1854 FSVPVVTIESL

>member
-1 MKKNTLILALTA
+1 MKLNTLVFVITA

-35 ADSEGHVLV
+35 TDSEGHVLV

-50 QQAVSLDRPAKQ
+50 EQAVSLDRPAKQ
-62 LEILSKIKSEASEKR
+62 VEILSKIKSEASEKR
-77 LACDYYDAAKKYVS
+77 LAWDYYDAAKKYFS

-104 KLKLGEEIAKFDE
+104 KLNLGEEIAKFDE

-131 TAESVFEY
+131 SAESVFEY
-139 VRANAKRLEASCNQ
+139 VRANAKRLEASCKQ

-168 PGSGFVKEFY
+168 QGSGFVTEFY

-191 KNFYTDKLFADIAED
+191 KNFYTGKLFADIAD
-206 LAEYQGDSYPLG
+206 ALAEYQGDSYPLG

-231 NADGK
+231 NADGN
-236 TSAKKSGLEA
+236 TSVKKSGLEA

-251 AGKAVSMFAKAAL
+251 AGKAVSMFAKATL

-298 FTGIESK
+298 FTGVESQ

-313 ENLCSHLTAKSVEVR
+313 ENLCSHLTDKSVEVR
-328 IKDGKILVLLQ
+328 MKDGRILVLLQ
-339 NLKSAKLSMSPDEA
+339 NLKSAKLSMSSDEA
-353 GSKTV
+353 GSKMV
-358 LSESLANQKC
+358 LSESLDNPQC
-368 SFYVKDTVPVDLPVV
+368 SFYVMDTVSVDLPVV

-394 GKCVSSR
+394 GMNVSSR

-431 LESADLQLYKNG
+431 LERADLQLYKNE
-443 KVIASCADFKFDGFT
+443 KVIASCAGFKFDGFT

-479 YKGEDGFLRKSEQL
+479 YKGEDGFLRKSEHL
-493 SLNSWYNTVD
+493 SLNSWYSTVD
-503 SGDDSK
+503 SGDDAK
-509 ARLCGEVFTDKSAY
+509 VRLCGEVFTDKSAY
-523 NPGEALEFKVLLYN
+523 NPGETLEFKVLLY

-550 GTECK
+550 GTECQ

-562 DNEVSSLLLT
+562 DNEVSSQLLT

-599 TGGKKLLTVKPVRV
+599 TGGKMLLTVKPVRV

-662 SYGDMIDSGKLKM
+662 SYGDKIDSGKLKM
-675 SPDGSF
+675 SSDGSF

-726 ELANSAE
+726 ELANGAE

-788 EHGTALQSGE
+788 EHGAALQSGE

-846 SMTVLDAPVKDF
+846 SMTVLNAPVKDF
-858 IMPLAQQV
+858 IMPLGQQV

-894 ANVLDIR
+894 ANVLDIK
-901 FVQLS
+901 FVQLN

-956 ILPLEFSTFE
+956 ILPLEFSAFE
-966 DRTLPDKE
+966 DRTLPDTE

-1019 NTAPGSVDAEGRDD
+1019 NTSPGSVDADGRDD
-1033 VIAYGSARKSKS
+1033 VIAYSSARKSKAP
-1045 QVFYSKNA
+1045 VFYAMNA
-1053 RAAVEMECLEDAA
+1053 RAGVEMECVEDAA
-1066 PVMASKSLES
+1066 PVMESKSLECGS
-1076 GAGAEPAVRDNFA
+1076 GAEPAVRDNFA

-1103 GKLSFS
+1103 GNLSFS

-1120 VSLYAHDRSMRNSA
+1120 VSLYAHDRNMRNSA
-1134 LRREMTVSLPVKVN
+1134 LRKEMTVSLPVKVN

-1183 YKGGDYKTL
+1183 YKGGDYKAL

-1198 PVSVQSLRVKVPA
+1198 PVSVQSLRVMVPA
-1211 GGSLRSLFDVN
+1211 GESLRSLFDVN
-1222 VNELIPECGTL
+1222 VNELIPKCGTL

-1272 LLSGADQDA
+1272 LLAGADQDA

-1296 NAEVKVLSILDMV
+1296 NAEVKVLSIMDMV

-1342 AGRMPARDSVMLS
+1342 AGRMPARDSVVLS

-1428 IDKRQFAYLQPVP
+1428 IDKRQFAYLQAIP

-1455 RSMYASVEFTEWNSV
+1455 RSMYASVKFTEWNSV

-1499 GLNGRILDKA
+1499 GLNGSILDKA

-1537 GARLEKSVEADVASL
+1537 GSRLKRSLEADVASL

-1653 TKVVVLTAV
+1653 TKVVVLSAV

-1678 VERKFYRMGA
+1678 VERKFYRIGA
-1688 DAEVSDGV
+1688 GPS
-1696 SDGVSGGVAGDA
+1696 VSGEDPAGMF
-1708 SGCVAGSEASG
+1708 E
-1719 RSGVASSVSVSAEAS
+1719 ASSVSVSAEAS

-1796 FSGRYGWWLSPLRIA
+1796 FSGRYGWWLSPLRIT

>member
-13 VTITLT
+13 ITITLT

-35 ADSEGHVLV
+35 TDSEGHVLV

-50 QQAVSLDRPAKQ
+50 EQAVSLDRPAKQ
-62 LEILSKIKSEASEKR
+62 VEILSKIKSEASEKR
-77 LACDYYDAAKKYVS
+77 LAWDFYDAAKKYVS

-117 PVMSFVW
+117 PVMSLVW

-131 TAESVFEY
+131 TAETIFEY
-139 VRANAKRLEASCNQ
+139 VRANAKRLEATRNQ

-191 KNFYTDKLFADIAED
+191 KNFYTGKLFADIAEA

-218 AFLEYVKLEKSWR
+218 AFLEYVKLEKSLR

-236 TSAKKSGLEA
+236 TSVKKSSLET

-298 FTGIESK
+298 FTSIESK

-339 NLKSAKLSMSPDEA
+339 NLKSAKLSMSPDES

-358 LSESLANQKC
+358 LSESLDNPQC
-368 SFYVKDTVPVDLPVV
+368 SFYVMDTVSVDLPVV

-431 LESADLQLYKNG
+431 LECADLQLYKNG
-443 KVIASCADFKFDGFT
+443 NVIASCADFKFDGFT

-503 SGDDSK
+503 SGDDAK

-523 NPGEALEFKVLLYN
+523 NPGETLEFKVLLYN
-537 NIEGRNN
+537 IEGRNK
-544 ARVAPQ
+544 AHVAPQ
-550 GTECK
+550 GTECQ

-562 DNEVSSLLLT
+562 DNEVSSQLLT

-626 KTETLFFPGDEVAV
+626 KTETLFFPNDEVTV
-640 SGRVRSLS
+640 SGHVRSLS

-662 SYGDMIDSGKLKM
+662 SYGDKIDSGKLKM
-675 SPDGSF
+675 SSDGSF

-711 YSRAIWVADDLSLEL
+711 YSRAIWVADDLSLSL
-726 ELANSAE
+726 ELVNGAE
-733 GQAFATDEKSEITP
+733 GQAFATDEKSEVTP

-761 NVASVKMNVL
+761 NVASVKMDVL

-788 EHGTALQSGE
+788 EQGTTLLSGE
-798 AASGVAENIDLKSCP
+798 AASGEAENIDLKSCP

-858 IMPLAQQV
+858 IMPLSQQV

-894 ANVLDIR
+894 ANVLDIK

-919 FPYKKEYPDAVLAK
+919 FPYKKEYPDVVLAK

-956 ILPLEFSTFE
+956 ILPLEFSVFE
-966 DRTLPDKE
+966 DRTLPDME

-1000 PNHWPV
+1000 PNHWQV

-1012 NVCTISC
+1012 NVCTISY
-1019 NTAPGSVDAEGRDD
+1019 NTSPGSVDADGRDD

-1045 QVFYSKNA
+1045 PVFYAMNA
-1053 RAAVEMECLEDAA
+1053 RAGVEMECVEDAA
-1066 PVMASKSLES
+1066 PVMESKSLECGS
-1076 GAGAEPAVRDNFA
+1076 GAEPAVRDNFA
-1089 STLTFQPFLRPDKN
+1089 STLTFQPFLRSDKN

-1148 VVAPEYLY
+1148 VVSPEYLY

-1183 YKGGDYKTL
+1183 YKGGDYKAL

-1211 GGSLRSLFDVN
+1211 GESLRSLFDVN

-1272 LLSGADQDA
+1272 LLAGADQDA
-1281 LISRLRKMFVNADGD
+1281 MISRLRKMFVNADGD
-1296 NAEVKVLSILDMV
+1296 NAEVKVLSIMDMV

-1342 AGRMPARDSVMLS
+1342 AGRMPARDSVVLS

-1428 IDKRQFAYLQPVP
+1428 IDKRQFAYLQTIP

-1470 SGILGRLFGKRA
+1470 SGILGKLFGKRA

-1522 DGIAL
+1522 DGIDL

-1537 GARLEKSVEADVASL
+1537 GARLERSVEADMASL

-1653 TKVVVLTAV
+1653 TKVVVLSAV

-1678 VERKFYRMGA
+1678 VERKFYRIGA
-1688 DAEVSDGV
+1688 DPS
-1696 SDGVSGGVAGDA
+1696 A
-1708 SGCVAGSEASG
+1708 SGEDPAGMSE
-1719 RSGVASSVSVSAEAS
+1719 ASSVSVSAEAS
-1734 MGSSGVGSGTTADKA
+1734 MGSSGVGSATTADKA

-1796 FSGRYGWWLSPLRIA
+1796 FSGRYGWWLSPLRIT

-1865 YAPHYRANAPALPPL
+1865 YAPHYRANASAHPPL

>member
-1 MKKNTLILALTA
+1 MKNNTLILALTA

-35 ADSEGHVLV
+35 ADSDGHVLV

-50 QQAVSLDRPAKQ
+50 QQAVSLDRTVKQ
-62 LEILSKIKSEASEKR
+62 LEILLKIKSEASEKR
-77 LACDYYDAAKKYVS
+77 LAWDFYDAAKKYVS

-131 TAESVFEY
+131 TAEAVFEY

-168 PGSGFVKEFY
+168 TGSGFVKEFY

-191 KNFYTDKLFADIAED
+191 RNFYTDKLFADIAEA

-236 TSAKKSGLEA
+236 TSVKKSALGA

-285 YDECAAFEKERTA
+285 YDKCAAFEKERTA

-313 ENLCSHLTAKSVEVR
+313 ENLCSYLTAKSVEVR
-328 IKDGKILVLLQ
+328 LEDGKILVLLQ

-358 LSESLANQKC
+358 LSESLDNPQC
-368 SFYVKDTVPVDLPVV
+368 SFYVMDTVPVDLPVV

-401 RYGSHRISVASRTDS
+401 RYSSHRISVASRTDS

-479 YKGEDGFLRKSEQL
+479 YKGEDGLLRKSEQL

-503 SGDDSK
+503 SGGDSK
-509 ARLCGEVFTDKSAY
+509 AHLCGEVFTDKSAY
-523 NPGEALEFKVLLYN
+523 NPGETLEFKVLLYN
-537 NIEGRNN
+537 IEGRNK
-544 ARVAPQ
+544 AHVAPQ

-555 VVLKDAQ
+555 VALKDAQ
-562 DNEVSSLLLT
+562 DNEVSSQLLT
-572 TNEFGSLAG
+572 ANKFGSLAG
-581 KFALPKGLRNGYW
+581 KFALPKELRNGYW

-640 SGRVRSLS
+640 SGHVRSLS
-648 GHPVSSANAVYEVT
+648 GHPVSSAKAVYEVT
-662 SYGDMIDSGKLKM
+662 SYGDKIDSGKLKM
-675 SPDGSF
+675 SSDGSF
-681 VVSFKALSSQW
+681 VVSFKAFSSQW

-726 ELANSAE
+726 ELANVAE

-747 RRWQRRESVSILRG
+747 RRWQRRESVSMLRG

-788 EHGTALQSGE
+788 EQGAALQSGE

-894 ANVLDIR
+894 ANVLDIK

-956 ILPLEFSTFE
+956 ILPLEFSAFE
-966 DRTLPDKE
+966 DRTLPDAE

-1019 NTAPGSVDAEGRDD
+1019 NTAPGSVDADGRDD

-1045 QVFYSKNA
+1045 QVFYSMNA
-1053 RAAVEMECLEDAA
+1053 RASAEMECLEDAA
-1066 PVMASKSLES
+1066 PVMESKSLES

-1109 FRTGGTLSTFI
+1109 FRTAGTLSTFI

-1183 YKGGDYKTL
+1183 YKGGDYKAL

-1211 GGSLRSLFDVN
+1211 GESLRSLFDVN

-1245 NAFSDAMFVPVSVY
+1245 NSFSDAMFVPVSVY

-1272 LLSGADQDA
+1272 LLAGADQDA
-1281 LISRLRKMFVNADGD
+1281 MISRLRKMFVNADGD

-1334 RLADALRA
+1334 RLADVLRA
-1342 AGRMPARDSVMLS
+1342 AGRMPARDSVVLS

-1408 AGDAAS
+1408 ARDAAS

-1428 IDKRQFAYLQPVP
+1428 IDKRQFAYLQAIP

-1455 RSMYASVEFTEWNSV
+1455 RSMYASVEFTEWNSI
-1470 SGILGRLFGKRA
+1470 SGILGKLFGKRA

-1491 YLVPSKER
+1491 YLVPSKDR

-1537 GARLEKSVEADVASL
+1537 GARLERSVEADVASL

-1582 AHSMLCDLLSGYAFR
+1582 AHSMLCDLLSGYAFS

-1653 TKVVVLTAV
+1653 TKVVVLSAV

-1678 VERKFYRMGA
+1678 VERKFYRIGT
-1688 DAEVSDGV
+1688 GP
-1696 SDGVSGGVAGDA
+1696 GA
-1708 SGCVAGSEASG
+1708 SGEDSAGMSG
-1719 RSGVASSVSVSAEAS
+1719 ASSGSVSAEAS
-1734 MGSSGVGSGTTADKA
+1734 MGSSGVGSGMTADKT

-1776 NRSFVKLSAPRE
+1776 NRSFVKISAPRE

-1854 FSAPVVTIESL
+1854 FSAPVVTVESL

-1880 VSR
+1880 VCR

>member
-35 ADSEGHVLV
+35 TDSEGHVLV

-50 QQAVSLDRPAKQ
+50 QQAVSLDRPVKQ

-77 LACDYYDAAKKYVS
+77 LAWDFYDAAKKYVS

-104 KLKLGEEIAKFDE
+104 KLKIGEEIAKFDE

-131 TAESVFEY
+131 SAEAVFEY
-139 VRANAKRLEASCNQ
+139 VRANAKRLEVSCNQ

-191 KNFYTDKLFADIAED
+191 KNFYTDKLFADIAES

-231 NADGK
+231 NADGN
-236 TSAKKSGLEA
+236 TSVKKSGLEA

-285 YDECAAFEKERTA
+285 YDKCAAFEKERTA

-339 NLKSAKLSMSPDEA
+339 NLKSAKLSVSPDEA

-358 LSESLANQKC
+358 LSESLDNPQC
-368 SFYVKDTVPVDLPVV
+368 SFYVMDTVSVDLPVV
-383 DDGDYVIVAKN
+383 DDGDYVIVAKS

-443 KVIASCADFKFDGFT
+443 KVIASCAGFKFDGFT
-458 PLPQEFV
+458 PLPQEFL

-503 SGDDSK
+503 SGGDAK
-509 ARLCGEVFTDKSAY
+509 VRLCGEIFTDKSAY
-523 NPGEALEFKVLLYN
+523 NPGETLEFKVLLY

-562 DNEVSSLLLT
+562 DNEVSSQLLT

-581 KFALPKGLRNGYW
+581 KIALPKGLRNGYW

-599 TGGKKLLTVKPVRV
+599 TGGKKQLGSKPVRV

-626 KTETLFFPGDEVAV
+626 KTETLFFPGDEITV

-662 SYGDMIDSGKLKM
+662 SYGYKIDSGKLKM
-675 SPDGSF
+675 SSDGSF
-681 VVSFKALSSQW
+681 VVSFKALPSQW
-692 SRYYNVEVRISD
+692 RRYYNVEVRISD

-711 YSRAIWVADDLSLEL
+711 YSRAIWVADELTLEL
-726 ELANSAE
+726 ELANDAE
-733 GQAFATDEKSEITP
+733 GQAFATDEKSAITP
-747 RRWQRRESVSILRG
+747 RRWQRKESVSILRG
-761 NVASVKMNVL
+761 NVASVRMDVL

-788 EHGTALQSGE
+788 ERGTTLLSGE
-798 AASGVAENIDLKSCP
+798 AASGEAEDIDLKSCP

-826 SQSGKEYTDS
+826 SKSGKEYTDS

-858 IMPLAQQV
+858 IMPFAQQV

-875 FGMADD
+875 LGMADD

-894 ANVLDIR
+894 ANVLDIK

-906 GVRGKDGSLVKLE
+906 GMRGKAGSLVKLE

-956 ILPLEFSTFE
+956 ILPLEFSAFE
-966 DRTLPDKE
+966 DRTLPDTE

-1019 NTAPGSVDAEGRDD
+1019 NTSPGSVDADGRDD

-1045 QVFYSKNA
+1045 PVFCSMNA
-1053 RAAVEMECLEDAA
+1053 RADVEMECAEDAA
-1066 PVMASKSLES
+1066 PVMESKSLECGS
-1076 GAGAEPAVRDNFA
+1076 GAEPAVRDNFA

-1103 GKLSFS
+1103 GNLSFS

-1183 YKGGDYKTL
+1183 YKGGDYKAL

-1272 LLSGADQDA
+1272 LLAGADQDA

-1296 NAEVKVLSILDMV
+1296 NAEVKVLSIMDMV

-1342 AGRMPARDSVMLS
+1342 AGRMPARDSVVLS

-1428 IDKRQFAYLQPVP
+1428 IDKRQFAYLQAIPS
-1441 FWCGGLSD
+1441 WCGGLSD

-1491 YLVPSKER
+1491 YMVPSKER

-1582 AHSMLCDLLSGYAFR
+1582 AHSMLCDMLSGYAFK

-1626 ETQHWEA
+1626 ETQHWEV

-1653 TKVVVLTAV
+1653 TKVVVLSAV

-1678 VERKFYRMGA
+1678 VERKFYRIGA
-1688 DAEVSDGV
+1688 DPGE
-1696 SDGVSGGVAGDA
+1696 
-1708 SGCVAGSEASG
+1708 
-1719 RSGVASSVSVSAEAS
+1719 
-1734 MGSSGVGSGTTADKA
+1734 SGTTADKA

-1835 YPEENTVISEEFF
+1835 YPEENTVITEEFF

-1854 FSAPVVTIESL
+1854 FSAPVVTVESL

>member
-62 LEILSKIKSEASEKR
+62 VEILSKIKSEASEKR
-77 LACDYYDAAKKYVS
+77 LAWDYYDAAKKYVS

-131 TAESVFEY
+131 SAEAVFEY

-191 KNFYTDKLFADIAED
+191 KNFYTDKLFADIAEA

-218 AFLEYVKLEKSWR
+218 AFLEYVKLEKSWH
-231 NADGK
+231 NADEK
-236 TSAKKSGLEA
+236 ASVKKSGLEA

-285 YDECAAFEKERTA
+285 YDKCAAFEKERTA
-298 FTGIESK
+298 FSGVESK

-328 IKDGKILVLLQ
+328 LEDGKILVLLQ

-358 LSESLANQKC
+358 LSESLDNPQC
-368 SFYVKDTVPVDLPVV
+368 SFYVMDTVSVDLPVV

-394 GKCVSSR
+394 GMNVSSR
-401 RYGSHRISVASRTDS
+401 RFCSHRISVASRTDS

-431 LESADLQLYKNG
+431 LECADLQLHKNG
-443 KVIASCADFKFDGFT
+443 KVIASCAGFKFDGFT

-509 ARLCGEVFTDKSAY
+509 VRLCGEIFTDKSAY
-523 NPGEALEFKVLLYN
+523 NPGETLEFKVLLYD
-537 NIEGRNN
+537 IEGRNN
-544 ARVAPQ
+544 AHVAPQ

-562 DNEVSSLLLT
+562 DNEVSSQLLT
-572 TNEFGSLAG
+572 ANEFGSLAG

-599 TGGKKLLTVKPVRV
+599 TGGKKQLTVKSVRV

-626 KTETLFFPGDEVAV
+626 KTETLFFPGDEVTV
-640 SGRVRSLS
+640 SGHVRSLS

-662 SYGDMIDSGKLKM
+662 SYGDKIDSGKLKM
-675 SPDGSF
+675 SSDGSF

-726 ELANSAE
+726 ELANGAE

-747 RRWQRRESVSILRG
+747 RRWRRRESVSILRS
-761 NVASVKMNVL
+761 NVASVKMDVL

-788 EHGTALQSGE
+788 EQGAALQSGE

-846 SMTVLDAPVKDF
+846 SMTVLNAPVKDF

-894 ANVLDIR
+894 ANVLDIK

-956 ILPLEFSTFE
+956 ILPLEFSAFE
-966 DRTLPDKE
+966 DRTLPDTE

-979 KTAPETECLAAVFDK
+979 KTALETECLAAVFDK

-1000 PNHWPV
+1000 PNHWLV

-1019 NTAPGSVDAEGRDD
+1019 NTAPGSVDADGRDD

-1045 QVFYSKNA
+1045 PVFYSMNA
-1053 RAAVEMECLEDAA
+1053 RASAEMECLEDAA
-1066 PVMASKSLES
+1066 PVMESKSLES

-1120 VSLYAHDRSMRNSA
+1120 VSLYAHDRNMRNSA

-1183 YKGGDYKTL
+1183 YKGGDYKAL

-1211 GGSLRSLFDVN
+1211 GESLRSLFDVN
-1222 VNELIPECGTL
+1222 VNELIPECATL

-1245 NAFSDAMFVPVSVY
+1245 NSFSDAMFVPVPVY
-1259 PDTQRL
+1259 PDTQCL

-1272 LLSGADQDA
+1272 LLAGADQDA

-1320 GNDVLTLS
+1320 GSDVLALS

-1334 RLADALRA
+1334 RLADVLRA
-1342 AGRMPARDSVMLS
+1342 AGRMPARDSVVLS

-1393 AKMLKAGLLDGSEAV
+1393 AKMLKAGLLDGSETV

-1470 SGILGRLFGKRA
+1470 SGILGKLFGKRA

-1566 PNAVMPFRGLL
+1566 PNVVMPFRGLL

-1626 ETQHWEA
+1626 ETQHWDA

-1653 TKVVVLTAV
+1653 TKVVVLSAV

-1678 VERKFYRMGA
+1678 VERKFYRIGA
-1688 DAEVSDGV
+1688 GPS
-1696 SDGVSGGVAGDA
+1696 A
-1708 SGCVAGSEASG
+1708 SGEDPAGMSEAS
-1719 RSGVASSVSVSAEAS
+1719 SGSESVEAS
-1734 MGSSGVGSGTTADKA
+1734 MGSSGVGSGMTADKA

-1776 NRSFVKLSAPRE
+1776 NRSFVKISAPRE

-1854 FSAPVVTIESL
+1854 FSAPVVTVESL

>member
-50 QQAVSLDRPAKQ
+50 QQAVSLDRPVKQ
-62 LEILSKIKSEASEKR
+62 VEILSKIKSEASEKR
-77 LACDYYDAAKKYVS
+77 LAWDFYDAAKKYVS

-104 KLKLGEEIAKFDE
+104 RLNLGEEIAKFDE

-131 TAESVFEY
+131 SADAVFEY

-168 PGSGFVKEFY
+168 TGSGFVKEFY

-191 KNFYTDKLFADIAED
+191 RNFYTDKLFADIAEA

-236 TSAKKSGLEA
+236 TSVKKSALGA

-251 AGKAVSMFAKAAL
+251 AGKAVSMFAKASL

-285 YDECAAFEKERTA
+285 YDKCAAFEKERTA
-298 FTGIESK
+298 FSGVESK

-328 IKDGKILVLLQ
+328 LEDGKILVLLQ

-358 LSESLANQKC
+358 LSESLANPKC

-431 LESADLQLYKNG
+431 LECADLQLYKNG

-509 ARLCGEVFTDKSAY
+509 VRLCGEIFTDKSAY
-523 NPGEALEFKVLLYN
+523 NPGETLEFKVLLYN
-537 NIEGRNN
+537 IEGRNN
-544 ARVAPQ
+544 AHVAPQ

-562 DNEVSSLLLT
+562 DNEVSSQLLT
-572 TNEFGSLAG
+572 ANEFGSLAG

-626 KTETLFFPGDEVAV
+626 KTETLFFPGDEVVV
-640 SGRVRSLS
+640 SGHVRSLS

-662 SYGDMIDSGKLKM
+662 SYGDKIDSGKLKM
-675 SPDGSF
+675 SSDGSF
-681 VVSFKALSSQW
+681 VISFKALSSQL

-726 ELANSAE
+726 ELANGAE

-761 NVASVKMNVL
+761 NVASVKMDVL

-788 EHGTALQSGE
+788 EHGTALLSGE
-798 AASGVAENIDLKSCP
+798 AASGVAENIGLKSCP

-894 ANVLDIR
+894 ANVLDIK
-901 FVQLS
+901 FVRLN
-906 GVRGKDGSLVKLE
+906 GVRGKGGSLVKLE

-956 ILPLEFSTFE
+956 ILPLEFSAFE
-966 DRTLPDKE
+966 DRTLPDTE

-979 KTAPETECLAAVFDK
+979 RTAPETECLAAVFDK

-1000 PNHWPV
+1000 PNHWQV

-1012 NVCTISC
+1012 NVCSISY
-1019 NTAPGSVDAEGRDD
+1019 NTSPGSVDADGRDD
-1033 VIAYGSARKSKS
+1033 VIAYGSVRKSKS
-1045 QVFYSKNA
+1045 PVFYAMNA
-1053 RAAVEMECLEDAA
+1053 RADVEMECVEDAA
-1066 PVMASKSLES
+1066 PVMESKSLECGS
-1076 GAGAEPAVRDNFA
+1076 GAEPAVRDNFA

-1103 GKLSFS
+1103 GNLSFS

-1183 YKGGDYKTL
+1183 YKGGDYKAL

-1211 GGSLRSLFDVN
+1211 GESLRSLFDVN
-1222 VNELIPECGTL
+1222 VNELIPECGIL

-1265 TEAHSAV
+1265 TEAHSTV
-1272 LLSGADQDA
+1272 LLAGADQDA

-1334 RLADALRA
+1334 RLADALRT
-1342 AGRMPARDSVMLS
+1342 AGRMPARDSVVLS

-1408 AGDAAS
+1408 ARDAAS

-1455 RSMYASVEFTEWNSV
+1455 RSMYASVKFTEWNSV
-1470 SGILGRLFGKRA
+1470 SGILGTLFGKRA

-1499 GLNGRILDKA
+1499 GLNGCILDKA

-1537 GARLEKSVEADVASL
+1537 GARLERSLEADVESL

-1640 INSVMEGDAAVKS
+1640 INSVMEGAAAVKS
-1653 TKVVVLTAV
+1653 TKVVVLSAV

-1678 VERKFYRMGA
+1678 VERKFYRIGA
-1688 DAEVSDGV
+1688 GPS
-1696 SDGVSGGVAGDA
+1696 A
-1708 SGCVAGSEASG
+1708 SGEDPAGMSEAS
-1719 RSGVASSVSVSAEAS
+1719 SGCVSAEAS
-1734 MGSSGVGSGTTADKA
+1734 MCPSGVGCGTTADKA

-1854 FSAPVVTIESL
+1854 FSAPVVTVESL
-1865 YAPHYRANAPALPPL
+1865 YAPHYRANAPSLPPL
-1880 VSR
+1880 VIR

>member
-50 QQAVSLDRPAKQ
+50 QQAVSLDRPVKQ

-77 LACDYYDAAKKYVS
+77 LAWDYYDAAKKYVS

-104 KLKLGEEIAKFDE
+104 KLKLGEAIAKFDE

-131 TAESVFEY
+131 TAEAVFEY

-153 PFWTSYDGRSSVPGI
+153 PFWTSYDGSSSVPGI
-168 PGSGFVKEFY
+168 TGSGFVKEFY

-191 KNFYTDKLFADIAED
+191 KNCYTGKLFADIAEA

-218 AFLEYVKLEKSWR
+218 AFLEYVKLEKSWSD
-231 NADGK
+231 ADGK
-236 TSAKKSGLEA
+236 TSVKKSGLEA

-285 YDECAAFEKERTA
+285 YDKCAAFEKERTA

-313 ENLCSHLTAKSVEVR
+313 ENLCNHLTDKSVEVR
-328 IKDGKILVLLQ
+328 LEDGKILVLLQ

-353 GSKTV
+353 GSKMV
-358 LSESLANQKC
+358 LSESLDNPQC
-368 SFYVKDTVPVDLPVV
+368 SFYVKDTVSVDLPVV

-401 RYGSHRISVASRTDS
+401 RYSSHRISVASRTDS

-479 YKGEDGFLRKSEQL
+479 YKGEDGLLRKSEQL

-523 NPGEALEFKVLLYN
+523 NPGETLEFKVLLY

-562 DNEVSSLLLT
+562 DNEVSSQLLT

-662 SYGDMIDSGKLKM
+662 SYGDKIDSGKLKM
-675 SPDGSF
+675 SSDGSF
-681 VVSFKALSSQW
+681 VVSFNALSSQW

-726 ELANSAE
+726 KLANGAE

-788 EHGTALQSGE
+788 EHGTALLSGE

-858 IMPLAQQV
+858 IMPLGQQV

-894 ANVLDIR
+894 ANVLDIK

-906 GVRGKDGSLVKLE
+906 GMRGKDGSLVKLE
-919 FPYKKEYPDAVLAK
+919 FPYRKEYPDAVLAK

-956 ILPLEFSTFE
+956 ILPLEFFAFE
-966 DRTLPDKE
+966 DRTLPDTE

-1019 NTAPGSVDAEGRDD
+1019 NTAPGSVDADGRDD

-1045 QVFYSKNA
+1045 QVFYSMNA
-1053 RAAVEMECLEDAA
+1053 RASAEMECLEDAA
-1066 PVMASKSLES
+1066 PVMEAKSLVCES
-1076 GAGAEPAVRDNFA
+1076 GAEPAVRDNFA

-1183 YKGGDYKTL
+1183 YKGGDYKAL

-1211 GGSLRSLFDVN
+1211 EESLRSLFDVN

-1245 NAFSDAMFVPVSVY
+1245 NSFSDAMFVPVSVY

-1281 LISRLRKMFVNADGD
+1281 LTSRLRKMFVNADGD

-1342 AGRMPARDSVMLS
+1342 AGRMPARDSVVLS

-1470 SGILGRLFGKRA
+1470 SGILGKLFGKRA

-1537 GARLEKSVEADVASL
+1537 GARLERSVEADVASL

-1597 MQSAGKGSVNAS
+1597 MQSAGNGSVNAS

-1678 VERKFYRMGA
+1678 VERKFYRIGTGQ
-1688 DAEVSDGV
+1688 S
-1696 SDGVSGGVAGDA
+1696 A
-1708 SGCVAGSEASG
+1708 SGEDSAGMSG
-1719 RSGVASSVSVSAEAS
+1719 ASSVSVSAEAS
-1734 MGSSGVGSGTTADKA
+1734 MGSSGVGYGTTADKT

-1776 NRSFVKLSAPRE
+1776 NRSFVKISAPRE
-1788 AAFRPANQ
+1788 AAFRPATQ

-1854 FSAPVVTIESL
+1854 FSAPVVTVESL
-1865 YAPHYRANAPALPPL
+1865 YAPHYCANAPALPPL